1 MLNKT
6 NTKKKILQSYTKRI
20 SNIILFLIVTVPI
33 VFCAFT
39 ILVPEFTTYAAPTS
53 GGSST
58 ISLSVTDPVVNFHF
72 TSSENSSSAFKQA
85 TTSISYSSGNQT
97 GVSIYASSIDENT
110 SLKHSQSSISEEIAS
125 ISLPQ
130 SGVISSPKTWGYR
143 THTGPAGSWNA
154 IPKASAPTLIT
165 NSSSAGTGNVSI
177 DFGIKSSPDLPP
189 GAYSKKLIFTAITNY
204 VPTTAV
210 FLPGPQFNDIFKN
223 TGYIF
228 NQAEYFKKADSLP
241 ASTPWWS
248 ASIPSSQ
255 RQIYLWISNDSK
267 TIYWWSDA
275 DIVYMNE
282 DASSMFRNIN
292 RGAVNMKEID
302 ISGINTSRVK
312 NMAKMFQADYN
323 IYEKII
329 LGDIDTSNVENMSEM
344 FASYG
349 NYFPGR
355 EVEPLDLSRFNT
367 SKVKDMRN
375 MFAGTHSPVIDLT
388 HLDTSNFENMRG
400 MFSENYNVKKI
411 NLAGLNVKKVHTV
424 TNMFNNSI
432 YNQTALKEIDMS
444 GWQLDLVTDLS
455 ALFASLVKLES
466 INLSNFSAKNAI
478 NMVRMFHN
486 CSSLKELN
494 LSTFAIEKVVYMDAA
509 FRDLDSLER
518 INLSGLNTSSV
529 KSMSQMFMNDRTAN
543 LVNLDL
549 SSFDTSNVTNM
560 YGMFWGQ
567 IKLQNL
573 NLSSFNTQRVQNM
586 SYMFY
591 KAMQSPVNGVLDIST
606 FSTEQLTNY
615 DDMFD
620 YSKVR
625 TIYVSNRFIITPYPP
640 YQNPFAET
648 TNLVGGNGT
657 TWTSQITFPLI
668 HYSSR
673 YAHIDAP
680 GNPGYFTQKP

>member
-6 NTKKKILQSYTKRI
+6 NTKKKILQSYTKRV
-20 SNIILFLIVTVPI
+20 SNIILFLIITVPI

-39 ILVPEFTTYAAPTS
+39 IIVPELTTYATPTS
-53 GGSST
+53 GGSSN
-58 ISLSVTDPVVNFHF
+58 ISISVANPVVNFNF
-72 TSSENSSSAFKQA
+72 TPTENNSSVFKQA

-97 GVSIYASSIDENT
+97 GISIYASSIDENT
-110 SLKHSQSSISEEIAS
+110 SLKHFQSSVSEEIVS

-143 THTGPAGSWNA
+143 TYNGPAGSWNA
-154 IPKASAPTLIT
+154 IPKASTPALIT
-165 NSSSAGTGNVSI
+165 NSSSAGSGNVSI

-189 GAYSKKLIFTAITNY
+189 GTYSKKLIFTAIANR

-210 FLPGPQFNDIFKN
+210 FLPGPQFYQIFKN
-223 TGYIF
+223 PSYLF
-228 NQAEYFKKADSLP
+228 NQVEYFKKADSLP

-248 ASIPSSQ
+248 ASIPTSE
-255 RQIYLWISNDSK
+255 RQIYVWLSNDSK

-282 DASSMFRNIN
+282 DASEMFRDIN
-292 RGAVNMKEID
+292 GGAKKMKEID

-312 NMAKMFQADYN
+312 NMSKMFQADYN

-329 LGDIDTSNVENMSEM
+329 LGDIDTSNVENMSGM

-349 NYFPGR
+349 NYSIGQ
-355 EVEPLDLSRFNT
+355 EVETLNLSRFNT
-367 SKVKDMRN
+367 SKVKN
-375 MFAGTHSPVIDLT
+375 MSGMFMGTHSPVIDLT
-388 HLDTSNFENMRG
+388 HFDTSNVEDMSH
-400 MFSENYNVKKI
+400 MFRNNHTLKRV
-411 NLAGLNVKKVHTV
+411 NLAGLNVKKVRNV
-424 TNMFNNSI
+424 TNMFTSSSI
-432 YNQTALKEIDMS
+432 SETALKEINMS
-444 GWQLDLVTDLS
+444 GWQLDQVTDLGG
-455 ALFASLVKLES
+455 LFESLVKLES
-466 INLSNFSAKNAI
+466 INLSNFSAKNALSMR
-478 NMVRMFHN
+478 NTFFN
-486 CSSLKELN
+486 STSLKELD
-494 LSTFAIEKVVYMDAA
+494 LSTFTIEKVKNMEGT
-509 FRDLDSLER
+509 FRNLDSLER
-518 INLSGLNTSSV
+518 INLSGFNTSSV
-529 KSMSQMFMNDRTAN
+529 TSMFQMFMNDRTAN

-549 SSFDTSNVTNM
+549 SSFDTSNVTDM
-560 YGMFWGQ
+560 SYMFSGQ

-573 NLSSFNTQRVQNM
+573 NLSSFNTQRVQTMQN
-586 SYMFY
+586 MFY

-606 FSTEQLTNY
+606 FSTEQLTNCEG
-615 DDMFD
+615 MFD

-625 TIYVSNRFIITPYPP
+625 TIFVSNRFIITPYPVK
-640 YQNPFAET
+640 NLFAET

-657 TWTSQITFPLI
+657 TWTSQITFPYI

>member
-6 NTKKKILQSYTKRI
+6 NTKKKILQSYTKRV
-20 SNIILFLIVTVPI
+20 SNIILFLIITVPI

-39 ILVPEFTTYAAPTS
+39 IIVPELTTYATPTS
-53 GGSST
+53 GGSSN
-58 ISLSVTDPVVNFHF
+58 ISISVANPVVNFNF

-97 GVSIYASSIDENT
+97 GISIYASSIDENT
-110 SLKHSQSSISEEIAS
+110 SLKHFQSSVSEEIAS

-143 THTGPAGSWNA
+143 TYNGSAGSWNA
-154 IPKASAPTLIT
+154 IPKASAPALIT
-165 NSSSAGTGNVSI
+165 NSSSAGSGNVSI

-189 GAYSKKLIFTAITNY
+189 GTYSKKLIFTAIANR

-210 FLPGPQFNDIFKN
+210 FLPGPQFYQIFKN
-223 TGYIF
+223 PSYLF
-228 NQAEYFKKADSLP
+228 NQVEYFKKADSLP

-248 ASIPSSQ
+248 ASIPTSE
-255 RQIYLWISNDSK
+255 RQIYVWLSNDSK

-282 DASSMFRNIN
+282 DASDMFRDIN
-292 RGAVNMKEID
+292 GGAKKMKEID

-312 NMAKMFQADYN
+312 NMSKMFQADYN

-329 LGDIDTSNVENMSEM
+329 LGDIDTSNVENMSGM

-349 NYFPGR
+349 NYSIGQ
-355 EVEPLDLSRFNT
+355 EVETLNLSRFNT
-367 SKVKDMRN
+367 SKVKN
-375 MFAGTHSPVIDLT
+375 MSGMFMGTHSPVIDLT
-388 HLDTSNFENMRG
+388 HFDTSNVEDMSH
-400 MFSENYNVKKI
+400 MFRNNHTLKRV
-411 NLAGLNVKKVHTV
+411 NLAGLNVKKVRNV
-424 TNMFNNSI
+424 TNMFTSSSI
-432 YNQTALKEIDMS
+432 SETALKEINMS
-444 GWQLDLVTDLS
+444 GWQLDQVTDLGG
-455 ALFASLVKLES
+455 LFESLVKLES
-466 INLSNFSAKNAI
+466 INLSNFSAKNALSMR
-478 NMVRMFHN
+478 NTFFN
-486 CSSLKELN
+486 STSLKELD
-494 LSTFAIEKVVYMDAA
+494 LSTFTIEKVKNMEGT
-509 FRDLDSLER
+509 FRNLDSLER
-518 INLSGLNTSSV
+518 INLSGFNTSSV
-529 KSMSQMFMNDRTAN
+529 TSMFQMFMNDRTAN

-549 SSFDTSNVTNM
+549 SSFDTSNVTDM
-560 YGMFWGQ
+560 SYMFSGQ

-573 NLSSFNTQRVQNM
+573 NLSSFNTQRVQTMQN
-586 SYMFY
+586 MFY

-606 FSTEQLTNY
+606 FSTEQLTNCEG
-615 DDMFD
+615 MFD

-625 TIYVSNRFIITPYPP
+625 TIFVSNRFIITPYPVK
-640 YQNPFAET
+640 NLFAET

-657 TWTSQITFPLI
+657 TWTSQITFPYI

>member
-1 MLNKT
+1 M
-6 NTKKKILQSYTKRI
+6 
-20 SNIILFLIVTVPI
+20 PI

-39 ILVPEFTTYAAPTS
+39 IIVPELTTYATPTS

-97 GVSIYASSIDENT
+97 GISIYASSIDENT
-110 SLKHSQSSISEEIAS
+110 SLKHFQSSVSEEIAS

-143 THTGPAGSWNA
+143 TYNGPAGSWNA
-154 IPKASAPTLIT
+154 IPKASTPALIT
-165 NSSSAGTGNVSI
+165 NSSSAGSGNVSI

-189 GAYSKKLIFTAITNY
+189 GTYSKKLIFTAIANR

-210 FLPGPQFNDIFKN
+210 FLPGPQFYQIFKN
-223 TGYIF
+223 PSYLF
-228 NQAEYFKKADSLP
+228 NQVEYFKKADSLP

-248 ASIPSSQ
+248 ASIPTSE
-255 RQIYLWISNDSK
+255 RQIYVWLSNDSK

-282 DASSMFRNIN
+282 DASDMFRDIN
-292 RGAVNMKEID
+292 GGAKKMKEID

-312 NMAKMFQADYN
+312 NMSKMFQADYN

-329 LGDIDTSNVENMSEM
+329 LGDIDTSNVENMSGM

-349 NYFPGR
+349 NYSIGQ
-355 EVEPLDLSRFNT
+355 EVETLNLSRFNT
-367 SKVKDMRN
+367 SKVKN
-375 MFAGTHSPVIDLT
+375 MSGMFMGTHSPVIDLT
-388 HLDTSNFENMRG
+388 HFDTSNVEDMSH
-400 MFSENYNVKKI
+400 MFRNNHTLKRV
-411 NLAGLNVKKVHTV
+411 NLAGLNVKKVRNV
-424 TNMFNNSI
+424 TNMFTSSSI
-432 YNQTALKEIDMS
+432 SETALKEINMS
-444 GWQLDLVTDLS
+444 GWQLDQVTDLGG
-455 ALFASLVKLES
+455 LFESLVKLES
-466 INLSNFSAKNAI
+466 INLSNFSAKNALSMR
-478 NMVRMFHN
+478 NTFFN
-486 CSSLKELN
+486 STSLKELD
-494 LSTFAIEKVVYMDAA
+494 LSTFTIEKVKNMEGT
-509 FRDLDSLER
+509 FRNLDSLER
-518 INLSGLNTSSV
+518 INLSGFNTSSV
-529 KSMSQMFMNDRTAN
+529 TSMFQMFMNDRTAN

-549 SSFDTSNVTNM
+549 SSFDTSNVTDM
-560 YGMFWGQ
+560 SYMFSGQ

-573 NLSSFNTQRVQNM
+573 NLSSFNTQRVQTMQN
-586 SYMFY
+586 MFY

-606 FSTEQLTNY
+606 FSTEQLTNCEG
-615 DDMFD
+615 MFD

-625 TIYVSNRFIITPYPP
+625 TIFVSNRFIITPYPVK
-640 YQNPFAET
+640 NLFAET

-657 TWTSQITFPLI
+657 TWTSQITFPYI

>member
-6 NTKKKILQSYTKRI
+6 NIKKKIPQSYTKRI
-20 SNIILFLIVTVPI
+20 SNIILFLIITVPI

-39 ILVPEFTTYAAPTS
+39 IIVPELTTYATPTS

-72 TSSENSSSAFKQA
+72 TSSENSSSVFKQA

-143 THTGPAGSWNA
+143 TYNGPAGSWNA
-154 IPKASAPTLIT
+154 IPKASTPALIT
-165 NSSSAGTGNVSI
+165 NSSSAGSGNVSI
-177 DFGIKSSPDLPP
+177 DFGIKSSPDLLP
-189 GAYSKKLIFTAITNY
+189 GTYSKKLIFTAIANR

-210 FLPGPQFNDIFKN
+210 FLPGPQFYQIFKN
-223 TGYIF
+223 PSYLF
-228 NQAEYFKKADSLP
+228 NQVEYFKKADSLP

-248 ASIPSSQ
+248 ASIPTSE
-255 RQIYLWISNDSK
+255 RQIYVWLSNDSK

-282 DASSMFRNIN
+282 DASEMFRDIN
-292 RGAVNMKEID
+292 GGAKKMKEID

-312 NMAKMFQADYN
+312 NMSKMFQADYN

-329 LGDIDTSNVENMSEM
+329 LGDIDTSNVENMSGM

-349 NYFPGR
+349 NYSIGQ
-355 EVEPLDLSRFNT
+355 EVETLNLSRFNT
-367 SKVKDMRN
+367 SKVKN
-375 MFAGTHSPVIDLT
+375 MSGMFMGTHSPVIDLT
-388 HLDTSNFENMRG
+388 HFDTSNVEDMSH
-400 MFSENYNVKKI
+400 MFRNNHTLKRV
-411 NLAGLNVKKVHTV
+411 NLAGLNVKKVRNV
-424 TNMFNNSI
+424 TNMFTSSSI
-432 YNQTALKEIDMS
+432 SETALKEINMS
-444 GWQLDLVTDLS
+444 GWQLDQVTDLGG
-455 ALFASLVKLES
+455 LFESLVKLES
-466 INLSNFSAKNAI
+466 INLSNFSAKNALSMR
-478 NMVRMFHN
+478 NTFFN
-486 CSSLKELN
+486 STSLKELD
-494 LSTFAIEKVVYMDAA
+494 LSTFTIEKVKNMEGT
-509 FRDLDSLER
+509 FRNLDSLER
-518 INLSGLNTSSV
+518 INLSGFNTSSV
-529 KSMSQMFMNDRTAN
+529 TSMFQMFMNDRTAN

-549 SSFDTSNVTNM
+549 SSFDTSNVTDM
-560 YGMFWGQ
+560 SYMFSGQ

-573 NLSSFNTQRVQNM
+573 NLSSFNTQRVQTMQN
-586 SYMFY
+586 MFY

-606 FSTEQLTNY
+606 FSTEQLTNCEG
-615 DDMFD
+615 MFD

-625 TIYVSNRFIITPYPP
+625 TIFVSNRFIITPYPVK
-640 YQNPFAET
+640 NLFAET

-657 TWTSQITFPLI
+657 TWTSQITFPYI

>member
-20 SNIILFLIVTVPI
+20 SNIILFLIITVPI

-39 ILVPEFTTYAAPTS
+39 IIVPELTTYATPTS

-97 GVSIYASSIDENT
+97 GISIYASSIDENT
-110 SLKHSQSSISEEIAS
+110 SLKHFQSSVSEEIAS

-143 THTGPAGSWNA
+143 TYNGPAGSWNA
-154 IPKASAPTLIT
+154 IPKASTPALIT
-165 NSSSAGTGNVSI
+165 NSSSAGSGNVSI

-189 GAYSKKLIFTAITNY
+189 GTYSKKLIFTAIANR

-210 FLPGPQFNDIFKN
+210 FLPGPQFYQIFKN
-223 TGYIF
+223 PSYLF
-228 NQAEYFKKADSLP
+228 NQVEYFKKADSLP

-248 ASIPSSQ
+248 ASIPTSE
-255 RQIYLWISNDSK
+255 RQIYVWLSNDSK

-282 DASSMFRNIN
+282 DASDMFRDIN
-292 RGAVNMKEID
+292 GGAKKMKEID

-312 NMAKMFQADYN
+312 NMSKMFQADYN

-329 LGDIDTSNVENMSEM
+329 LGDIDTSNVENMSGM

-349 NYFPGR
+349 NYSIGQ
-355 EVEPLDLSRFNT
+355 EVETLNLSRFNT
-367 SKVKDMRN
+367 SKVKN
-375 MFAGTHSPVIDLT
+375 MSGMFMGTHSPVIDLT
-388 HLDTSNFENMRG
+388 HFDTSNVEDMSH
-400 MFSENYNVKKI
+400 MFRNNHTLKRV
-411 NLAGLNVKKVHTV
+411 NLAGLNVKKVRNV
-424 TNMFNNSI
+424 TNMFTSSSI
-432 YNQTALKEIDMS
+432 SETALKEINMS
-444 GWQLDLVTDLS
+444 GWQLDQVTDLGG
-455 ALFASLVKLES
+455 LFESLVKLES
-466 INLSNFSAKNAI
+466 INLSNFSAKNALSMR
-478 NMVRMFHN
+478 NTFFN
-486 CSSLKELN
+486 STSLKELD
-494 LSTFAIEKVVYMDAA
+494 LSTFTIEKVKNMEGT
-509 FRDLDSLER
+509 FRNLDSLER
-518 INLSGLNTSSV
+518 INLSGFNTSSV
-529 KSMSQMFMNDRTAN
+529 TSMFQMFMNDRTAN

-549 SSFDTSNVTNM
+549 SSFDTSNVTDM
-560 YGMFWGQ
+560 SYMFSGQ

-573 NLSSFNTQRVQNM
+573 NLSSFNTQRVQTMQN
-586 SYMFY
+586 MFY

-606 FSTEQLTNY
+606 FSTEQLTNCEG
-615 DDMFD
+615 MFD

-625 TIYVSNRFIITPYPP
+625 TIFVSNRFIITPYPP
-640 YQNPFAET
+640 YQNLFAET

-657 TWTSQITFPLI
+657 TWTSQITFPYI

>member
-6 NTKKKILQSYTKRI
+6 NTKKKILQSYTKRV
-20 SNIILFLIVTVPI
+20 SNIILFLIITVPI

-39 ILVPEFTTYAAPTS
+39 IIVPELTTYATPTS

-97 GVSIYASSIDENT
+97 GISIYASSIDENT
-110 SLKHSQSSISEEIAS
+110 SLKHFQSSVSEEIAS

-143 THTGPAGSWNA
+143 TYNGPAGSWNA
-154 IPKASAPTLIT
+154 IPKASTPALIT
-165 NSSSAGTGNVSI
+165 NSSSAGSGNVSI

-189 GAYSKKLIFTAITNY
+189 GTYSKKLIFTAIANR

-210 FLPGPQFNDIFKN
+210 FLPGPQFYQIFKN
-223 TGYIF
+223 PSYLF
-228 NQAEYFKKADSLP
+228 NQVEYFKKADSLP

-248 ASIPSSQ
+248 ASIPTSE
-255 RQIYLWISNDSK
+255 RQIYVWLSNDSK

-282 DASSMFRNIN
+282 DASEMFRDIN
-292 RGAVNMKEID
+292 GGAKKMKEID

-312 NMAKMFQADYN
+312 NMSKMFQADYN

-329 LGDIDTSNVENMSEM
+329 LGDIDTSNVENMSGM

-349 NYFPGR
+349 NYSIGQ
-355 EVEPLDLSRFNT
+355 EVETLNLSRFNT
-367 SKVKDMRN
+367 SKVKN
-375 MFAGTHSPVIDLT
+375 MSGMFMGTHSPVIDLT
-388 HLDTSNFENMRG
+388 HFDTSNVEDMSH
-400 MFSENYNVKKI
+400 MFRNNHTLKRV
-411 NLAGLNVKKVHTV
+411 NLAGLNVKKVRNV
-424 TNMFNNSI
+424 TNMFTSSSI
-432 YNQTALKEIDMS
+432 SETALKEINMS
-444 GWQLDLVTDLS
+444 GWQLDQVTDLGG
-455 ALFASLVKLES
+455 LFESLVKLES
-466 INLSNFSAKNAI
+466 INLSNFSAKNALSMR
-478 NMVRMFHN
+478 NTFFN
-486 CSSLKELN
+486 STSLKELD
-494 LSTFAIEKVVYMDAA
+494 LSTFTIEKVKNMEGT
-509 FRDLDSLER
+509 FRNLDSLER
-518 INLSGLNTSSV
+518 INLSGFNTSSV
-529 KSMSQMFMNDRTAN
+529 TSMFQMFMNDRTAN

-549 SSFDTSNVTNM
+549 SSFDTSNVTDM
-560 YGMFWGQ
+560 SSMFWGQ

-573 NLSSFNTQRVQNM
+573 NLSSFNTQRVQTMQN
-586 SYMFY
+586 MFY

-606 FSTEQLTNY
+606 FSTEQLNNC
-615 DDMFD
+615 DGMFD

-625 TIYVSNRFIITPYPP
+625 TIYVSNRFIITPYPVK
-640 YQNPFAET
+640 NLFAET

-657 TWTSQITFPLI
+657 TWTSQITFPYI

>member
-20 SNIILFLIVTVPI
+20 SNIILFLIITVPI

-39 ILVPEFTTYAAPTS
+39 IIVPELTTYATPTS

-97 GVSIYASSIDENT
+97 GISIYASSIDENT
-110 SLKHSQSSISEEIAS
+110 SLKHFQSSVSEEIAS

-143 THTGPAGSWNA
+143 TYNGPAGSWNA
-154 IPKASAPTLIT
+154 IPKASTPALIT
-165 NSSSAGTGNVSI
+165 NSSSAGSGNVSI

-189 GAYSKKLIFTAITNY
+189 GTYSKKLIFTAIANR

-210 FLPGPQFNDIFKN
+210 FLPGPQFYQIFKN
-223 TGYIF
+223 PSYLF
-228 NQAEYFKKADSLP
+228 NQVEYFKKADSLP

-248 ASIPSSQ
+248 ASIPTSE
-255 RQIYLWISNDSK
+255 RQIYVWLSNDSK

-282 DASSMFRNIN
+282 DASDMFRDIN
-292 RGAVNMKEID
+292 GGAKKMKEID

-312 NMAKMFQADYN
+312 NMSKMFQADYN

-329 LGDIDTSNVENMSEM
+329 LGDIDTSNVENMSGM

-349 NYFPGR
+349 NYSIGQ
-355 EVEPLDLSRFNT
+355 EVETLNLSRFNT
-367 SKVKDMRN
+367 SKVKN
-375 MFAGTHSPVIDLT
+375 MSGMFMGTHSPVIDLT
-388 HLDTSNFENMRG
+388 HFDTSNVEDMSH
-400 MFSENYNVKKI
+400 MFRNNHTLKRV
-411 NLAGLNVKKVHTV
+411 NLAGLNVKKVRNV
-424 TNMFNNSI
+424 TNMFTSSSI
-432 YNQTALKEIDMS
+432 SETALKEINMS
-444 GWQLDLVTDLS
+444 GWQLDQVTDLGG
-455 ALFASLVKLES
+455 LFESLVKLES
-466 INLSNFSAKNAI
+466 INLSNFSAKNALSMR
-478 NMVRMFHN
+478 NTFFN
-486 CSSLKELN
+486 STSLKELD
-494 LSTFAIEKVVYMDAA
+494 LSTFTIEKVKNMEGT
-509 FRDLDSLER
+509 FRNLDSLER
-518 INLSGLNTSSV
+518 INLSGFNTSSV
-529 KSMSQMFMNDRTAN
+529 TSMFQMFMNDRTAN

-549 SSFDTSNVTNM
+549 SSFDTSNVTDM
-560 YGMFWGQ
+560 SSMFWGQ

-573 NLSSFNTQRVQNM
+573 NLSSFNTQRVQTMQN
-586 SYMFY
+586 MFY

-606 FSTEQLTNY
+606 FSTEQLNNCEG
-615 DDMFD
+615 MFD

-625 TIYVSNRFIITPYPP
+625 TIYVSNRFIITPYPVK
-640 YQNPFAET
+640 NLFAET

-657 TWTSQITFPLI
+657 TWTSQITFPYI

>member
-20 SNIILFLIVTVPI
+20 SNIILFLIITVPI

-39 ILVPEFTTYAAPTS
+39 IIVPELTTYATPTS

-97 GVSIYASSIDENT
+97 GISIYASSIDENT
-110 SLKHSQSSISEEIAS
+110 SLKHFQSSVSEEIAS

-143 THTGPAGSWNA
+143 TYNGPAGSWNA
-154 IPKASAPTLIT
+154 IPKASTPALIT
-165 NSSSAGTGNVSI
+165 NSSSAGSGNVSI
-177 DFGIKSSPDLPP
+177 DFGIKSSPNLPP
-189 GAYSKKLIFTAITNY
+189 GTYSKKLIFTAIANR

-210 FLPGPQFNDIFKN
+210 FLPGPQFYQIFKN
-223 TGYIF
+223 PSYLF
-228 NQAEYFKKADSLP
+228 NQVEYFKKADSLP

-248 ASIPSSQ
+248 ASIPTSE
-255 RQIYLWISNDSK
+255 RQIYVWLSNDSK

-282 DASSMFRNIN
+282 DASEMFRDIN
-292 RGAVNMKEID
+292 GGAKKMKEID

-312 NMAKMFQADYN
+312 NMSKMFQADYN

-329 LGDIDTSNVENMSEM
+329 LGDIDTSNVENMSGM

-349 NYFPGR
+349 NYSIGQ
-355 EVEPLDLSRFNT
+355 EVETLNLSRFNT
-367 SKVKDMRN
+367 SKVKN
-375 MFAGTHSPVIDLT
+375 MSGMFMGTHSPVIDLT
-388 HLDTSNFENMRG
+388 HFDTSNVEDMSH
-400 MFSENYNVKKI
+400 MFRNNHTLKRV
-411 NLAGLNVKKVHTV
+411 NLAGLNVKKVRNV
-424 TNMFNNSI
+424 TNMFTSSSI
-432 YNQTALKEIDMS
+432 SETALKEINMS
-444 GWQLDLVTDLS
+444 GWQLDQVTDLGG
-455 ALFASLVKLES
+455 LFESLVKLES
-466 INLSNFSAKNAI
+466 INLSNFSAKNALSMR
-478 NMVRMFHN
+478 NTFFN
-486 CSSLKELN
+486 STSLKELD
-494 LSTFAIEKVVYMDAA
+494 LSTFTIEKVKNMEGT
-509 FRDLDSLER
+509 FRNLDSLER
-518 INLSGLNTSSV
+518 INLSGFNTSSV
-529 KSMSQMFMNDRTAN
+529 TSMFQMFMNDRTAN

-549 SSFDTSNVTNM
+549 SSFDTSNVTDM
-560 YGMFWGQ
+560 SSMFWGQ

-573 NLSSFNTQRVQNM
+573 NLSSFNTQRVQTMQN
-586 SYMFY
+586 MFY

-606 FSTEQLTNY
+606 FSTEQLNNCEG
-615 DDMFD
+615 MFD

-625 TIYVSNRFIITPYPP
+625 TIYVSNRFIITPYPVK
-640 YQNPFAET
+640 NLFAET

-657 TWTSQITFPLI
+657 TWTSQITFPYI

>member
-20 SNIILFLIVTVPI
+20 SNIILFLIITVPI

-39 ILVPEFTTYAAPTS
+39 IIVPELTTYATPTS

-97 GVSIYASSIDENT
+97 GISIYASSIDENT
-110 SLKHSQSSISEEIAS
+110 SLKHFQSSVSEEIAS

-143 THTGPAGSWNA
+143 TYNGPAGSWNA
-154 IPKASAPTLIT
+154 IPKASTPALIT
-165 NSSSAGTGNVSI
+165 NSSSAGSGNVSI

-189 GAYSKKLIFTAITNY
+189 GTYSKKLIFTAIANR

-210 FLPGPQFNDIFKN
+210 FLPGPQFYQIFKN
-223 TGYIF
+223 PSYLF
-228 NQAEYFKKADSLP
+228 NQVEYFKKADSLP

-248 ASIPSSQ
+248 ASIPTSE
-255 RQIYLWISNDSK
+255 RQIYVWLSNDSK

-282 DASSMFRNIN
+282 DASDMFRDIN
-292 RGAVNMKEID
+292 GGAKKMKEID

-312 NMAKMFQADYN
+312 NMSKMFQADYN

-329 LGDIDTSNVENMSEM
+329 LGDIDTSNVENMSGM

-349 NYFPGR
+349 NYSIGQ
-355 EVEPLDLSRFNT
+355 EVETLNLSRFNT
-367 SKVKDMRN
+367 SKVKN
-375 MFAGTHSPVIDLT
+375 MSGMFMGTHSPVIDLT
-388 HLDTSNFENMRG
+388 HFDTSNVEDMSH
-400 MFSENYNVKKI
+400 MFRNNHTLKRV
-411 NLAGLNVKKVHTV
+411 NLAGLNVKKVRNV
-424 TNMFNNSI
+424 TNMFTSSSI
-432 YNQTALKEIDMS
+432 SETALKEINMS
-444 GWQLDLVTDLS
+444 GWQLDQVTDLGG
-455 ALFASLVKLES
+455 LFESLVKLES
-466 INLSNFSAKNAI
+466 INLSNFSAKNALSMR
-478 NMVRMFHN
+478 NTFFN
-486 CSSLKELN
+486 STSFKELD
-494 LSTFAIEKVVYMDAA
+494 LSTFTIEKVKNMEGT
-509 FRDLDSLER
+509 FRNLDSLER
-518 INLSGLNTSSV
+518 INLSGFNTSSV
-529 KSMSQMFMNDRTAN
+529 TSMFQMFMNDRTAN

-549 SSFDTSNVTNM
+549 SSFDTSNVTDM
-560 YGMFWGQ
+560 SYMFSGQ

-573 NLSSFNTQRVQNM
+573 NLSSFNTQRVQTMQN
-586 SYMFY
+586 MFY

-606 FSTEQLTNY
+606 FSTEQLTNCEG
-615 DDMFD
+615 MFD

-625 TIYVSNRFIITPYPP
+625 TIYVSNRFIITPYPVK
-640 YQNPFAET
+640 NLFAET

-657 TWTSQITFPLI
+657 TWTSQITFPYI

>member
-6 NTKKKILQSYTKRI
+6 NINNKILQSYTKRI
-20 SNIILFLIVTVPI
+20 SNIILFLIITVPI

-39 ILVPEFTTYAAPTS
+39 IIVPELTTYATPTS

-58 ISLSVTDPVVNFHF
+58 ISISVANPVVNFNF
-72 TSSENSSSAFKQA
+72 TPTENSSSAFKQA

-97 GVSIYASSIDENT
+97 GISIYASSIDENT
-110 SLKHSQSSISEEIAS
+110 SLKHFQSSVSEEIAS

-143 THTGPAGSWNA
+143 TYNGPAGSWNA
-154 IPKASAPTLIT
+154 IPKASTPALIT
-165 NSSSAGTGNVSI
+165 NSSSAGSGNVSI

-189 GAYSKKLIFTAITNY
+189 GTYSKKLIFTAIANR

-210 FLPGPQFNDIFKN
+210 FLPGPQFYQIFKN
-223 TGYIF
+223 PSYLF
-228 NQAEYFKKADSLP
+228 NQVEYFKKADSLP

-248 ASIPSSQ
+248 ASIPTSE
-255 RQIYLWISNDSK
+255 RQIYVWLSNDSK

-282 DASSMFRNIN
+282 DASEMFRDIN
-292 RGAVNMKEID
+292 GGAKKIKEID

-312 NMAKMFQADYN
+312 NMSKMFQADYN

-329 LGDIDTSNVENMSEM
+329 LGDIDTSNVENMSGM

-349 NYFPGR
+349 NYSIGQ
-355 EVEPLDLSRFNT
+355 EVETLNLSRFNT
-367 SKVKDMRN
+367 SKVKN
-375 MFAGTHSPVIDLT
+375 MSGMFMGTHSPVIDLT
-388 HLDTSNFENMRG
+388 HFDTSNVEDMSH
-400 MFSENYNVKKI
+400 MFRNNHTLKRV
-411 NLAGLNVKKVHTV
+411 NLAGLNVKKVRNV
-424 TNMFNNSI
+424 TNMFTSSSI
-432 YNQTALKEIDMS
+432 SETALKEINMS
-444 GWQLDLVTDLS
+444 GWQLDQVTDLGG
-455 ALFASLVKLES
+455 LFESLVKLES
-466 INLSNFSAKNAI
+466 INLSNFSAKNALSMR
-478 NMVRMFHN
+478 NTFFN
-486 CSSLKELN
+486 STSLKELD
-494 LSTFAIEKVVYMDAA
+494 LSTFTIEKVKNMEGT
-509 FRDLDSLER
+509 FRNLDSLER
-518 INLSGLNTSSV
+518 INLSGFNTSSV
-529 KSMSQMFMNDRTAN
+529 TSMFQMFMNDRTAN

-549 SSFDTSNVTNM
+549 SSFDTSNVTDM
-560 YGMFWGQ
+560 SYMFSGQ

-573 NLSSFNTQRVQNM
+573 NLSSFNTQHVQTMQN
-586 SYMFY
+586 MFY

-606 FSTEQLTNY
+606 FSTEQLNNCEG
-615 DDMFD
+615 MFD

-625 TIYVSNRFIITPYPP
+625 TIYVSNRFIITPYPVK
-640 YQNPFAET
+640 NLFAET

>member
-20 SNIILFLIVTVPI
+20 SNIILFLIITVPI

-39 ILVPEFTTYAAPTS
+39 IIVPELTTYATPTS

-97 GVSIYASSIDENT
+97 GISIYASSIDENT
-110 SLKHSQSSISEEIAS
+110 SLKHFQSSVSEEIAS

-143 THTGPAGSWNA
+143 TYNGPAGSWNA
-154 IPKASAPTLIT
+154 IPKASTPALIT
-165 NSSSAGTGNVSI
+165 NSSSAGSGNVSI
-177 DFGIKSSPDLPP
+177 DFGIKSSPNLPP
-189 GAYSKKLIFTAITNY
+189 GTYSKKLIFTAIANR

-210 FLPGPQFNDIFKN
+210 FLPGPQFYQIFKN
-223 TGYIF
+223 PSYLF
-228 NQAEYFKKADSLP
+228 NQVEYFKKADSLP

-248 ASIPSSQ
+248 ASIPTSE
-255 RQIYLWISNDSK
+255 RQIYVWLSNDSK

-282 DASSMFRNIN
+282 DASEMFRDIN
-292 RGAVNMKEID
+292 GGAKKMKEID

-312 NMAKMFQADYN
+312 NMSKMFQADYN

-329 LGDIDTSNVENMSEM
+329 LGDIDTSNVENMSGM

-349 NYFPGR
+349 NYSIGQ
-355 EVEPLDLSRFNT
+355 EVETLNLSRFNT
-367 SKVKDMRN
+367 SKVKN
-375 MFAGTHSPVIDLT
+375 MSGMFMGTHSPVIDLT
-388 HLDTSNFENMRG
+388 HFDTSNVEDMSH
-400 MFSENYNVKKI
+400 MFRNNHTLKRV
-411 NLAGLNVKKVHTV
+411 NLAGLNVKKVRNV
-424 TNMFNNSI
+424 TNMFTSSSI
-432 YNQTALKEIDMS
+432 SETALKEINMS
-444 GWQLDLVTDLS
+444 GWQLDQVTDLGG
-455 ALFASLVKLES
+455 LFESLVKLES
-466 INLSNFSAKNAI
+466 INLSNFSAKNALSMR
-478 NMVRMFHN
+478 NTFFN
-486 CSSLKELN
+486 STSLKELD
-494 LSTFAIEKVVYMDAA
+494 LSTFTIEKVKNMEGT
-509 FRDLDSLER
+509 FRNLDSLER
-518 INLSGLNTSSV
+518 INLSGFNTSSV
-529 KSMSQMFMNDRTAN
+529 TSMFQMFMNDRTAN

-549 SSFDTSNVTNM
+549 SSFDTSNVTDM
-560 YGMFWGQ
+560 SYMFSGQ

-573 NLSSFNTQRVQNM
+573 NLSSFNTQRVQTMQN
-586 SYMFY
+586 MFY

-606 FSTEQLTNY
+606 FSTEQLTNCEG
-615 DDMFD
+615 MFD

-625 TIYVSNRFIITPYPP
+625 TIFVSNRFIITPYPVK
-640 YQNPFAET
+640 NLFAET

-657 TWTSQITFPLI
+657 TWTSQITFPYI

>member
-20 SNIILFLIVTVPI
+20 SNIILFLIITVPI

-39 ILVPEFTTYAAPTS
+39 IIVPELTTYATPTS

-97 GVSIYASSIDENT
+97 GISIYASSIDENT
-110 SLKHSQSSISEEIAS
+110 SLKHFQSSVSEEIAS

-143 THTGPAGSWNA
+143 TYNGPAGSWNA
-154 IPKASAPTLIT
+154 IPKASTPALIT
-165 NSSSAGTGNVSI
+165 NSSSAGSGNVSI

-189 GAYSKKLIFTAITNY
+189 GTYSKKLIFTAIANR

-223 TGYIF
+223 SGYLF
-228 NQAEYFKKADSLP
+228 NQAEYFKKADSFP
-241 ASTPWWS
+241 ASTRWWT
-248 ASIPSSQ
+248 ASMPSSQ
-255 RQIYLWISNDSK
+255 RQICLWLSNDSK

-329 LGDIDTSNVENMSEM
+329 LGDIDTSNVENMSGM
-344 FASYG
+344 FASG
-349 NYFPGR
+349 NFSPGQ

-367 SKVKDMRN
+367 SKVKDMSV
-375 MFAGTHSPVIDLT
+375 MFIGTHSPVIDLT
-388 HLDTSNFENMRG
+388 HFDTSNVENMSG
-400 MFSENYNVKKI
+400 MFGENYNVKKI
-411 NLAGLNVKKVHTV
+411 NLAGLNVKKVRTV
-424 TNMFNNSI
+424 TSMFYNNSSP
-432 YNQTALKEIDMS
+432 NQTTLKEINMS
-444 GWQLDLVTDLS
+444 GWQLDLVTDLGR
-455 ALFASLVKLES
+455 LFQSLIKLES

-478 NMVRMFHN
+478 SMSEIFHN

-494 LSTFAIEKVVYMDAA
+494 LSTFTIEKVVNMDDA
-509 FRDLDSLER
+509 FSDLDSLER
-518 INLSGLNTSSV
+518 IDLSGLNTSSV
-529 KSMSQMFMNDRTAN
+529 KSMHQMFRNQRTAN

-549 SSFDTSNVTNM
+549 SSFDTSNVTDM
-560 YGMFWGQ
+560 YAMFSGQ

-573 NLSSFNTQRVQNM
+573 NLSSFNTQRVQTMQN
-586 SYMFY
+586 MFY

-606 FSTEQLTNY
+606 FSTEQLNNCEG
-615 DDMFD
+615 MFD

-625 TIYVSNRFIITPYPP
+625 TIYVSNRFIITPYPVK
-640 YQNPFAET
+640 NLFAET

>member
-6 NTKKKILQSYTKRI
+6 NINNKILQSYTKRI
-20 SNIILFLIVTVPI
+20 SNIILFLIITVPI

-39 ILVPEFTTYAAPTS
+39 IIVPELTTYATPTS

-143 THTGPAGSWNA
+143 TYNGSAGSWNA
-154 IPKASAPTLIT
+154 IPKASAPALIT
-165 NSSSAGTGNVSI
+165 NSSSAGSGNVSI

-189 GAYSKKLIFTAITNY
+189 GAYSKKLIFTAITNH

-255 RQIYLWISNDSK
+255 RQIYLWISSDSK

-312 NMAKMFQADYN
+312 NMSQMFLAEYN

-329 LGDIDTSNVENMSEM
+329 LGNIDTSNVENMSDM

-349 NYFPGR
+349 NYSPGQ

-367 SKVKDMRN
+367 SKVKN
-375 MFAGTHSPVIDLT
+375 MSGMFFGTHSPVIDLT
-388 HLDTSNFENMRG
+388 NFDTSNVEYMSG
-400 MFSENYNVKKI
+400 MFGGNYNVKKI
-411 NLAGLNVKKVHTV
+411 NLAGLNVKKVRNV
-424 TNMFNNSI
+424 TNMFYNNSSP
-432 YNQTALKEIDMS
+432 NQTTLKEINMS
-444 GWQLDLVTDLS
+444 GWQLDSVTDLS
-455 ALFASLVKLES
+455 RLFQSLIKLES

-478 NMVRMFHN
+478 SMSSIFHN

-494 LSTFAIEKVVYMDAA
+494 LSTFAIEKVVNMDDA
-509 FRDLDSLER
+509 FSDLDSLER
-518 INLSGLNTSSV
+518 IDLSGLNTSSV
-529 KSMSQMFMNDRTAN
+529 KSMHQMFRNLRTAN

-549 SSFDTSNVTNM
+549 SSFDTSNVTDM
-560 YGMFWGQ
+560 SDMFWGQ

-573 NLSSFNTQRVQNM
+573 NLSSFNTQRVQTMQN
-586 SYMFY
+586 MFY
-591 KAMQSPVNGVLDIST
+591 KAMQSPVDGVLDIST
-606 FSTEQLTNY
+606 FSTEQLNNCEG
-615 DDMFD
+615 MFD

-625 TIYVSNRFIITPYPP
+625 TIYVSNRFIITPYPVK
-640 YQNPFAET
+640 NLFAET

-657 TWTSQITFPLI
+657 TWTSQITFPYI

>member
-6 NTKKKILQSYTKRI
+6 NINNKILQSYTKRI
-20 SNIILFLIVTVPI
+20 SNIILFLIITVPI

-39 ILVPEFTTYAAPTS
+39 IIVPELTTYATPTS

-97 GVSIYASSIDENT
+97 GISIYASSIDENT
-110 SLKHSQSSISEEIAS
+110 SLKHFQSSVSEEIAS

-143 THTGPAGSWNA
+143 TYNGPAGSWNA
-154 IPKASAPTLIT
+154 IPKASTPALIT
-165 NSSSAGTGNVSI
+165 NSSSAGSGNVSI

-189 GAYSKKLIFTAITNY
+189 GTYSKKLIFTAIANR

-210 FLPGPQFNDIFKN
+210 FLPGPQFYQIFKN
-223 TGYIF
+223 PSYLF
-228 NQAEYFKKADSLP
+228 NQVEYFKKADSLP

-248 ASIPSSQ
+248 ASIPTSE
-255 RQIYLWISNDSK
+255 RQIYVWLSNDSK

-282 DASSMFRNIN
+282 DASEMFRDIN
-292 RGAVNMKEID
+292 GGAKKMKEID

-312 NMAKMFQADYN
+312 NMSKMFQADYN

-329 LGDIDTSNVENMSEM
+329 LGDIDTSNVENMSGM

-349 NYFPGR
+349 NYSIGQ
-355 EVEPLDLSRFNT
+355 EVETLNLSRFNT
-367 SKVKDMRN
+367 SKVKN
-375 MFAGTHSPVIDLT
+375 MSGMFMGTHSPVIDLT
-388 HLDTSNFENMRG
+388 HFDTSNVEDMSH
-400 MFSENYNVKKI
+400 MFRNNHTLKRV
-411 NLAGLNVKKVHTV
+411 NLAGLNVKKVRNV
-424 TNMFNNSI
+424 TNMFTSSSI
-432 YNQTALKEIDMS
+432 SETALKEINMS
-444 GWQLDLVTDLS
+444 GWQLDQVTDLGG
-455 ALFASLVKLES
+455 LFESLVKLES
-466 INLSNFSAKNAI
+466 INLSNFSAKNALSMR
-478 NMVRMFHN
+478 NTFFN
-486 CSSLKELN
+486 STSLKELD
-494 LSTFAIEKVVYMDAA
+494 LSTFTIEKVKNMEGT
-509 FRDLDSLER
+509 FRNLDSLER
-518 INLSGLNTSSV
+518 INLSGFNTSSV
-529 KSMSQMFMNDRTAN
+529 TSMFQMFMNDRTAN

-549 SSFDTSNVTNM
+549 SSFDTSNVTDM
-560 YGMFWGQ
+560 SYMFSGQ

-573 NLSSFNTQRVQNM
+573 NLSSFNTQRVQTMQN
-586 SYMFY
+586 MFY

-606 FSTEQLTNY
+606 FSTEQLTNCEG
-615 DDMFD
+615 MFD

-625 TIYVSNRFIITPYPP
+625 TIFVSNRFIITPYPVK
-640 YQNPFAET
+640 NLFAET

-657 TWTSQITFPLI
+657 TWTSQITFPYI

>member
-6 NTKKKILQSYTKRI
+6 NIKKKIPQSYTKRI
-20 SNIILFLIVTVPI
+20 SNIILFLIITVPI

-39 ILVPEFTTYAAPTS
+39 IIVPELTTYATPTS

-72 TSSENSSSAFKQA
+72 TSSENSSSVFKQA

-143 THTGPAGSWNA
+143 TYNGPAGSWNA
-154 IPKASAPTLIT
+154 IPKASTPALIT
-165 NSSSAGTGNVSI
+165 NSSSAGSGNVSI

-189 GAYSKKLIFTAITNY
+189 GTYSKKLIFTAIANR

-210 FLPGPQFNDIFKN
+210 FLPGPQFYQIFKN
-223 TGYIF
+223 PSYLF
-228 NQAEYFKKADSLP
+228 NQVEYFKKADSLP

-248 ASIPSSQ
+248 ASIPTSE
-255 RQIYLWISNDSK
+255 RQIYVWLSNDSK

-282 DASSMFRNIN
+282 DASDMFRDIN
-292 RGAVNMKEID
+292 GGAKKMKEID

-312 NMAKMFQADYN
+312 NMSKMFQADYN

-329 LGDIDTSNVENMSEM
+329 LGDIDTSNVENMSGM

-349 NYFPGR
+349 NYSIGQ
-355 EVEPLDLSRFNT
+355 EVETLNLSRFNT
-367 SKVKDMRN
+367 SKVKN
-375 MFAGTHSPVIDLT
+375 MSGMFMGTHSPVIDLT
-388 HLDTSNFENMRG
+388 HFDTSNVEDMSH
-400 MFSENYNVKKI
+400 MFRNNHTLKRV
-411 NLAGLNVKKVHTV
+411 NLAGLNVKKVRNV
-424 TNMFNNSI
+424 TNMFTSSSI
-432 YNQTALKEIDMS
+432 SETALKEINMS
-444 GWQLDLVTDLS
+444 GWQLDQVTDLGG
-455 ALFASLVKLES
+455 LFESLVKLES
-466 INLSNFSAKNAI
+466 INLSNFSAKNALSMR
-478 NMVRMFHN
+478 NTFFN
-486 CSSLKELN
+486 STSLKELD
-494 LSTFAIEKVVYMDAA
+494 LSTFTIEKVKNMEGT
-509 FRDLDSLER
+509 FRNLDSLER
-518 INLSGLNTSSV
+518 INLSGFNTSSV
-529 KSMSQMFMNDRTAN
+529 TSMFQMFMNDRTAN

-549 SSFDTSNVTNM
+549 SSFDTSNVTDM
-560 YGMFWGQ
+560 SYMFSGQ

-573 NLSSFNTQRVQNM
+573 NLSSFNTQRVQTMQN
-586 SYMFY
+586 MFY

-606 FSTEQLTNY
+606 FSTEQLTNCEG
-615 DDMFD
+615 MFD

-625 TIYVSNRFIITPYPP
+625 TIFVSNRFIITPYPVK
-640 YQNPFAET
+640 NLFAET

-657 TWTSQITFPLI
+657 TWTSQITFPYI

>member
-6 NTKKKILQSYTKRI
+6 NINNKILQSYTKRI
-20 SNIILFLIVTVPI
+20 SNIILFLIITVPI

-39 ILVPEFTTYAAPTS
+39 IIVPELTTYATPTS

-58 ISLSVTDPVVNFHF
+58 ISISVANPVVNFNF
-72 TSSENSSSAFKQA
+72 TPTENSSSAFKQA

-97 GVSIYASSIDENT
+97 GISIYASSIDENT
-110 SLKHSQSSISEEIAS
+110 SLKHFQSSVSEEIAS

-143 THTGPAGSWNA
+143 TYNGPAGSWNA
-154 IPKASAPTLIT
+154 IPKASTPALIT
-165 NSSSAGTGNVSI
+165 NSSSAGSGNVSI

-189 GAYSKKLIFTAITNY
+189 GTYSKKLIFTAIANR

-210 FLPGPQFNDIFKN
+210 FLPGPQFYQIFKN
-223 TGYIF
+223 PSYLF
-228 NQAEYFKKADSLP
+228 NQVEYFKKADSLP

-248 ASIPSSQ
+248 ASIPTSE
-255 RQIYLWISNDSK
+255 RQIYVWLSNDSK

-282 DASSMFRNIN
+282 DASEMFRDIN
-292 RGAVNMKEID
+292 GGAKKMKEID

-312 NMAKMFQADYN
+312 NMSKMFQADYN

-329 LGDIDTSNVENMSEM
+329 LGDIDTSNVENMSGM

-349 NYFPGR
+349 NYSIGQ
-355 EVEPLDLSRFNT
+355 EVETLNLSRFNT
-367 SKVKDMRN
+367 SKVKN
-375 MFAGTHSPVIDLT
+375 MSGMFMGTHSPVIDLT
-388 HLDTSNFENMRG
+388 HFDTSNVEDMSH
-400 MFSENYNVKKI
+400 MFRNNHTLKRV
-411 NLAGLNVKKVHTV
+411 NLAGLNVKKVRNV
-424 TNMFNNSI
+424 TNMFTSSSI
-432 YNQTALKEIDMS
+432 SETALKEINMS
-444 GWQLDLVTDLS
+444 GWQLDQVTDLGG
-455 ALFASLVKLES
+455 LFESLVKLES
-466 INLSNFSAKNAI
+466 INLSNFSAKNALSMR
-478 NMVRMFHN
+478 NTFFN
-486 CSSLKELN
+486 STSLKELD
-494 LSTFAIEKVVYMDAA
+494 LSTFTIEKVKNMEGT
-509 FRDLDSLER
+509 FRNLDSLER
-518 INLSGLNTSSV
+518 INLSGFNTSSV
-529 KSMSQMFMNDRTAN
+529 TSMFQMFMNDRTAN

-549 SSFDTSNVTNM
+549 SSFDTSNVTDM
-560 YGMFWGQ
+560 SSMFWGQ

-573 NLSSFNTQRVQNM
+573 NLSSFNTQRVQTMQN
-586 SYMFY
+586 MFY

-606 FSTEQLTNY
+606 FSTEQLNNCEG
-615 DDMFD
+615 MFD

-625 TIYVSNRFIITPYPP
+625 TIYVSNRFIITPYPVK
-640 YQNPFAET
+640 NLFAET

-657 TWTSQITFPLI
+657 TWTSQITFPYI

-680 GNPGYFTQKP
+680 GNPGYFTSKP

>member
-1 MLNKT
+1 M
-6 NTKKKILQSYTKRI
+6 
-20 SNIILFLIVTVPI
+20 PI

-39 ILVPEFTTYAAPTS
+39 IIVPELTTYATPTS

-97 GVSIYASSIDENT
+97 GISIYASSIDENT
-110 SLKHSQSSISEEIAS
+110 SLKHFQSSVSEEIAS

-143 THTGPAGSWNA
+143 TYNGPAGSWNA
-154 IPKASAPTLIT
+154 IPKASTPALIT
-165 NSSSAGTGNVSI
+165 NSSSAGSGNVSI

-189 GAYSKKLIFTAITNY
+189 GTYSKKLIFTAIANR

-223 TGYIF
+223 SGYLF
-228 NQAEYFKKADSLP
+228 NQAEYFKKADSFP
-241 ASTPWWS
+241 ASTRWWT

-255 RQIYLWISNDSK
+255 RQICLWLSNDSK

-282 DASSMFRNIN
+282 DASEMFRDIN
-292 RGAVNMKEID
+292 GGAKKMKEID

-312 NMAKMFQADYN
+312 NMSKMFQADYN

-329 LGDIDTSNVENMSEM
+329 LGDIDTSNVENMSGM

-349 NYFPGR
+349 NYSIGQ
-355 EVEPLDLSRFNT
+355 EVETLNLSRFNT
-367 SKVKDMRN
+367 SKVKN
-375 MFAGTHSPVIDLT
+375 MSGMFMGTHSPVIDLT
-388 HLDTSNFENMRG
+388 HFDTSNVEDMSH
-400 MFSENYNVKKI
+400 MFRNNHTLKRV
-411 NLAGLNVKKVHTV
+411 NLAGLNVKKVRNV
-424 TNMFNNSI
+424 TNMFTSSSI
-432 YNQTALKEIDMS
+432 SETALKEINMS
-444 GWQLDLVTDLS
+444 GWQLDQVTDLGG
-455 ALFASLVKLES
+455 LFESLVKLES
-466 INLSNFSAKNAI
+466 INLSNFSAKNALSMR
-478 NMVRMFHN
+478 NTFFN
-486 CSSLKELN
+486 STSLKELD
-494 LSTFAIEKVVYMDAA
+494 LSTFTIEKVKNMEGT
-509 FRDLDSLER
+509 FRNLDSLER
-518 INLSGLNTSSV
+518 INLSGFNTSSV
-529 KSMSQMFMNDRTAN
+529 TSMFQMFMNDRTAN

-549 SSFDTSNVTNM
+549 SSFDTSNVTDM
-560 YGMFWGQ
+560 SSMFWGQ

-573 NLSSFNTQRVQNM
+573 NLSSFNTQRVQTMQN
-586 SYMFY
+586 MFY

-606 FSTEQLTNY
+606 FSTEQLNNCEG
-615 DDMFD
+615 MFD

-625 TIYVSNRFIITPYPP
+625 TIYVSNRFIITPYPVK
-640 YQNPFAET
+640 NLFAET

-657 TWTSQITFPLI
+657 TWTSQITFPYI

>member
-6 NTKKKILQSYTKRI
+6 NTKKKILQSYTKRV
-20 SNIILFLIVTVPI
+20 SNIILFLIITVPI

-39 ILVPEFTTYAAPTS
+39 IIVPELTTYATPTS
-53 GGSST
+53 GGSSN
-58 ISLSVTDPVVNFHF
+58 ISISVANPVVNFNF

-97 GVSIYASSIDENT
+97 GISIYASSIDENT
-110 SLKHSQSSISEEIAS
+110 SLKHFQSSVSEEIAS

-143 THTGPAGSWNA
+143 TYNGPAGSWNA
-154 IPKASAPTLIT
+154 IPKASTPALIT
-165 NSSSAGTGNVSI
+165 NSSSAGSGNVSI

-189 GAYSKKLIFTAITNY
+189 GTYSKKLIFTAIANR

-210 FLPGPQFNDIFKN
+210 FLPGPQFYQIFKN
-223 TGYIF
+223 PSYLF
-228 NQAEYFKKADSLP
+228 NQVEYFKKADSLP

-248 ASIPSSQ
+248 ASIPTSE
-255 RQIYLWISNDSK
+255 RQIYVWLSNDSK

-282 DASSMFRNIN
+282 DASEMFRDIN
-292 RGAVNMKEID
+292 GGAKKMKEID

-312 NMAKMFQADYN
+312 NMSKMFQADYN

-329 LGDIDTSNVENMSEM
+329 LGDIDTSNVENMSGM

-349 NYFPGR
+349 NYSIGQ
-355 EVEPLDLSRFNT
+355 EVETLNLSRFNT
-367 SKVKDMRN
+367 SKVKN
-375 MFAGTHSPVIDLT
+375 MS
-388 HLDTSNFENMRG
+388 G
-400 MFSENYNVKKI
+400 MFMGNHTLKRV
-411 NLAGLNVKKVHTV
+411 NLAGLNVKKVRNV
-424 TNMFNNSI
+424 TNMFTSSSI
-432 YNQTALKEIDMS
+432 SETALKEINMS
-444 GWQLDLVTDLS
+444 GWQLDQVTDLGG
-455 ALFASLVKLES
+455 LFESLVKLES
-466 INLSNFSAKNAI
+466 INLSNFSAKNALSMR
-478 NMVRMFHN
+478 NTFFN
-486 CSSLKELN
+486 STSLKELD
-494 LSTFAIEKVVYMDAA
+494 LSTFTIEKVKNMEGT
-509 FRDLDSLER
+509 FRNLDSLER
-518 INLSGLNTSSV
+518 INLSGFNTSSV
-529 KSMSQMFMNDRTAN
+529 TSMFQMFMNDRTAN

-549 SSFDTSNVTNM
+549 SSFDTSNVTDM
-560 YGMFWGQ
+560 SYMFSGQ

-573 NLSSFNTQRVQNM
+573 NLSSFNTQRVQTMQN
-586 SYMFY
+586 MFY

-606 FSTEQLTNY
+606 FSTEQLTNCEG
-615 DDMFD
+615 MFD

-625 TIYVSNRFIITPYPP
+625 TIFVSNRFIITPYPVK
-640 YQNPFAET
+640 NLFAET

-657 TWTSQITFPLI
+657 TWTSQITFPYI

>member
-6 NTKKKILQSYTKRI
+6 NTKKKILQSYTKRV
-20 SNIILFLIVTVPI
+20 SNIILFLIITVPI

-39 ILVPEFTTYAAPTS
+39 IIVPELTTYATPTS
-53 GGSST
+53 GGSSA
-58 ISLSVTDPVVNFHF
+58 ISISVTDPVVSLHF

-97 GVSIYASSIDENT
+97 GISIYASSIDENT
-110 SLKHSQSSISEEIAS
+110 SLKHFQSSVSEEIAS

-143 THTGPAGSWNA
+143 TYNGPAGSWNT
-154 IPKASAPTLIT
+154 IPKASTPALIT
-165 NSSSAGTGNVSI
+165 NSSSAGSGNVSI

-189 GAYSKKLIFTAITNY
+189 GTYSKKLIFTAIANR

-210 FLPGPQFNDIFKN
+210 FLPGPQFYQIFKN
-223 TGYIF
+223 PSYLF
-228 NQAEYFKKADSLP
+228 NQVEYFKKADSLP

-248 ASIPSSQ
+248 ASIPTSE
-255 RQIYLWISNDSK
+255 RQIYVWLSNDSK

-275 DIVYMNE
+275 DVVYMNE
-282 DASSMFRNIN
+282 DASEMFRDIN
-292 RGAVNMKEID
+292 GGAKKMKEID

-312 NMAKMFQADYN
+312 NMSKMFQADYN

-329 LGDIDTSNVENMSEM
+329 LGDIDTSNVENMSGM

-349 NYFPGR
+349 NYFIGQ
-355 EVEPLDLSRFNT
+355 EVETLNLSRFNT
-367 SKVKDMRN
+367 SKVKN
-375 MFAGTHSPVIDLT
+375 MSGMFMGTHSPVIDLT
-388 HLDTSNFENMRG
+388 HFDTSNVEDMSH
-400 MFSENYNVKKI
+400 MFRNNHTLKRV
-411 NLAGLNVKKVHTV
+411 NLAGLNVKKVRNV
-424 TNMFNNSI
+424 TNMFTSSSI
-432 YNQTALKEIDMS
+432 SETALKEINMS
-444 GWQLDLVTDLS
+444 GWQLDQVTDLGG
-455 ALFASLVKLES
+455 LFESLVKLES
-466 INLSNFSAKNAI
+466 INLSNFSAKNALSMR
-478 NMVRMFHN
+478 NTFFN
-486 CSSLKELN
+486 STSLKELD
-494 LSTFAIEKVVYMDAA
+494 LSTFTIEKVKNMEGT
-509 FRDLDSLER
+509 FRNLDSLER
-518 INLSGLNTSSV
+518 INLSGFNTSSV
-529 KSMSQMFMNDRTAN
+529 TSMFQMFMNDRTAN

-549 SSFDTSNVTNM
+549 SSFDTSNVTDM
-560 YGMFWGQ
+560 SYMFSGQ

-573 NLSSFNTQRVQNM
+573 NLSSFNTQRVQTMQN
-586 SYMFY
+586 MFY

-606 FSTEQLTNY
+606 FSTEQLTNCEG
-615 DDMFD
+615 MFD

-625 TIYVSNRFIITPYPP
+625 TIFVSNRFIITPYPVK
-640 YQNPFAET
+640 NLFAET

-657 TWTSQITFPLI
+657 TWTSQITFPYI

>member
-20 SNIILFLIVTVPI
+20 SNIILFLIITVPI

-39 ILVPEFTTYAAPTS
+39 IIVPELTTYATPTS

-97 GVSIYASSIDENT
+97 GISIYASSIDENT
-110 SLKHSQSSISEEIAS
+110 SLKHFQSSVSEEIAS

-143 THTGPAGSWNA
+143 TYNGPAGSWNA
-154 IPKASAPTLIT
+154 IPKASTPALIT
-165 NSSSAGTGNVSI
+165 NSSSAGSGNVSI

-189 GAYSKKLIFTAITNY
+189 GTYFKKLIFTAIANR

-210 FLPGPQFNDIFKN
+210 FLPGPQFYQIFKN
-223 TGYIF
+223 PSYLF
-228 NQAEYFKKADSLP
+228 NQVEYFKKADSLP

-248 ASIPSSQ
+248 ASIPTSE
-255 RQIYLWISNDSK
+255 RQIYVWLSNDSK

-282 DASSMFRNIN
+282 DASDMFRDIN
-292 RGAVNMKEID
+292 GGAKKMKEID

-312 NMAKMFQADYN
+312 NMSKMFQADYN

-329 LGDIDTSNVENMSEM
+329 LGDIDTSNVENMSGM

-349 NYFPGR
+349 NYSIGQ
-355 EVEPLDLSRFNT
+355 EVETLNLSRFNT
-367 SKVKDMRN
+367 SKVKN
-375 MFAGTHSPVIDLT
+375 MSGMFMGTHSPVIDLT
-388 HLDTSNFENMRG
+388 HFDTSNVEDMSH
-400 MFSENYNVKKI
+400 MFRNNHTLKRV
-411 NLAGLNVKKVHTV
+411 NLAGLNVKKVRNV
-424 TNMFNNSI
+424 TNMFTSSSI
-432 YNQTALKEIDMS
+432 SETALKEINMS
-444 GWQLDLVTDLS
+444 GWQLDQVTDLGG
-455 ALFASLVKLES
+455 LFESLVKLES
-466 INLSNFSAKNAI
+466 INLSNFSAKNALSMR
-478 NMVRMFHN
+478 NTFFN
-486 CSSLKELN
+486 STSLKELD
-494 LSTFAIEKVVYMDAA
+494 LSTFTIEKVKNMEGT
-509 FRDLDSLER
+509 FRNLDSLER
-518 INLSGLNTSSV
+518 INLSGFNTSSV
-529 KSMSQMFMNDRTAN
+529 TSMFQMFMNDRTAN

-549 SSFDTSNVTNM
+549 SSFDTSNVTDM
-560 YGMFWGQ
+560 SSMFWGQ

-573 NLSSFNTQRVQNM
+573 NLSSFNTQRVQTMQN
-586 SYMFY
+586 MFY

-606 FSTEQLTNY
+606 FSTEQLNNCEG
-615 DDMFD
+615 MFD

-625 TIYVSNRFIITPYPP
+625 TIYVSNRFIITPYPVK
-640 YQNPFAET
+640 NLFAET

-657 TWTSQITFPLI
+657 TWTSQITFPYI

>member
-6 NTKKKILQSYTKRI
+6 NTKKKILQSYTKRV
-20 SNIILFLIVTVPI
+20 SNIILFLIITVPI

-39 ILVPEFTTYAAPTS
+39 IIVPELTTYATPTS

-97 GVSIYASSIDENT
+97 GISIYASSIDENT
-110 SLKHSQSSISEEIAS
+110 SLKHFQSSVSEEIAS

-143 THTGPAGSWNA
+143 TYNGPAGSWNA
-154 IPKASAPTLIT
+154 IPKASTPALIT
-165 NSSSAGTGNVSI
+165 NSSSAGSGNVSI

-189 GAYSKKLIFTAITNY
+189 GTYSKKLIFTAIANR

-210 FLPGPQFNDIFKN
+210 FLPGPQFYQIFKN
-223 TGYIF
+223 PSYLF
-228 NQAEYFKKADSLP
+228 NQVEYFKKADSLP

-248 ASIPSSQ
+248 ASIPTSE
-255 RQIYLWISNDSK
+255 RQIYVWLSNDSK

-282 DASSMFRNIN
+282 DASDMFRDIN
-292 RGAVNMKEID
+292 GGAKKMKEID

-312 NMAKMFQADYN
+312 NMSKMFQADYN

-329 LGDIDTSNVENMSEM
+329 LGDIDTSNVENMSGM

-349 NYFPGR
+349 NYSIGQ
-355 EVEPLDLSRFNT
+355 EVETLNLSRFNT
-367 SKVKDMRN
+367 SKVKN
-375 MFAGTHSPVIDLT
+375 MSGMFMGTHSPVIDLT
-388 HLDTSNFENMRG
+388 HFDTSNVEDMSH
-400 MFSENYNVKKI
+400 MFRNNHTLKRV
-411 NLAGLNVKKVHTV
+411 NLAGLNVKKVRNV
-424 TNMFNNSI
+424 TNMFTSSSI
-432 YNQTALKEIDMS
+432 SETALKEINMS
-444 GWQLDLVTDLS
+444 GWQLDQVTDLGG
-455 ALFASLVKLES
+455 LFESLVKLES
-466 INLSNFSAKNAI
+466 INLSNFSAKNALSMR
-478 NMVRMFHN
+478 NTFFN
-486 CSSLKELN
+486 STSLKELD
-494 LSTFAIEKVVYMDAA
+494 LSTFTIEKVKNMEGT
-509 FRDLDSLER
+509 FRNLDSLER
-518 INLSGLNTSSV
+518 INLSGFNTSSV
-529 KSMSQMFMNDRTAN
+529 TSMFQMFMNDRTAN

-549 SSFDTSNVTNM
+549 SSFDTSNVTDM
-560 YGMFWGQ
+560 SYMFSGQ

-573 NLSSFNTQRVQNM
+573 NLSSFNTQRVQTMQN
-586 SYMFY
+586 MFY

-606 FSTEQLTNY
+606 FSTEQLNNCEG
-615 DDMFD
+615 MFD

-625 TIYVSNRFIITPYPP
+625 TIYVSNRFIITPYPVK
-640 YQNPFAET
+640 NLFAET

-657 TWTSQITFPLI
+657 TWTSQITFPYI

>member
-6 NTKKKILQSYTKRI
+6 NTKKKILQSYTKRV
-20 SNIILFLIVTVPI
+20 SNIILFLIITVPI

-39 ILVPEFTTYAAPTS
+39 IIVPELTTYATPTS
-53 GGSST
+53 GGSSN
-58 ISLSVTDPVVNFHF
+58 ISISVANPVVNFNF
-72 TSSENSSSAFKQA
+72 TPTENNSSVFKQA

-97 GVSIYASSIDENT
+97 GISIYASSIDENT
-110 SLKHSQSSISEEIAS
+110 SLKHFQSSVSEEIVS

-143 THTGPAGSWNA
+143 TYNGPAGSWNA
-154 IPKASAPTLIT
+154 IPKASTPALIT
-165 NSSSAGTGNVSI
+165 NSSSAGSGNVSI

-189 GAYSKKLIFTAITNY
+189 GTYSKKLIFTAIANR

-210 FLPGPQFNDIFKN
+210 FLPGPQFYQIFKN
-223 TGYIF
+223 PSYLF
-228 NQAEYFKKADSLP
+228 NQVEYFKKADSLP

-248 ASIPSSQ
+248 ASIPTSE
-255 RQIYLWISNDSK
+255 RQIYVWLSNDSK

-282 DASSMFRNIN
+282 DASDMFRDIN
-292 RGAVNMKEID
+292 GGAKKMKEID

-312 NMAKMFQADYN
+312 NMSKMFQADYN

-329 LGDIDTSNVENMSEM
+329 LGDIDTSNVENMSGM

-349 NYFPGR
+349 NYSIGQ
-355 EVEPLDLSRFNT
+355 EVETLNLSRFNT
-367 SKVKDMRN
+367 SKVKN
-375 MFAGTHSPVIDLT
+375 MSGMFMGTHSPVIDLT
-388 HLDTSNFENMRG
+388 HFDTSNVEDMSH
-400 MFSENYNVKKI
+400 MFRNNHTLKRV
-411 NLAGLNVKKVHTV
+411 NLAGLNVKKVRNV
-424 TNMFNNSI
+424 TNMFTSSSI
-432 YNQTALKEIDMS
+432 SETALKEINMS
-444 GWQLDLVTDLS
+444 GWQLDQVTDLGG
-455 ALFASLVKLES
+455 LFESLVKLES
-466 INLSNFSAKNAI
+466 INLSNFSAKNALSMR
-478 NMVRMFHN
+478 NTFFN
-486 CSSLKELN
+486 STSLKELD
-494 LSTFAIEKVVYMDAA
+494 LSTFTIEKVKNMEGT
-509 FRDLDSLER
+509 FRNLDSLER
-518 INLSGLNTSSV
+518 INLSGFNTSSV
-529 KSMSQMFMNDRTAN
+529 TSMFQMFMNDRTAN

-549 SSFDTSNVTNM
+549 SSFDTSNVTDM
-560 YGMFWGQ
+560 SYMFSGQ

-573 NLSSFNTQRVQNM
+573 NLSSFNTQRVQTMQN
-586 SYMFY
+586 MFY

-606 FSTEQLTNY
+606 FSTEQLTNCEG
-615 DDMFD
+615 MFD

-625 TIYVSNRFIITPYPP
+625 TIYVSNRFIITPYPVK
-640 YQNPFAET
+640 NLFAET

-657 TWTSQITFPLI
+657 TWTSQITFPYI

>member
-6 NTKKKILQSYTKRI
+6 NTKKKILQSYTKRV
-20 SNIILFLIVTVPI
+20 SNIILFLIITVPI

-39 ILVPEFTTYAAPTS
+39 IIVPELTTYATPTS

-97 GVSIYASSIDENT
+97 GISIYASSIDENT
-110 SLKHSQSSISEEIAS
+110 SLKHFQSSVSEEIAS

-143 THTGPAGSWNA
+143 TYNGPAGSWNA
-154 IPKASAPTLIT
+154 IPKASTPALIT
-165 NSSSAGTGNVSI
+165 NSSSAGSGNVSI

-189 GAYSKKLIFTAITNY
+189 GTYSKKLIFTAIANR

-210 FLPGPQFNDIFKN
+210 FLPGPQFYQIFKN
-223 TGYIF
+223 PSYLF
-228 NQAEYFKKADSLP
+228 NQVEYFKKADSLP

-248 ASIPSSQ
+248 ASIPTSE
-255 RQIYLWISNDSK
+255 RQIYVWLSNDSK

-275 DIVYMNE
+275 DIVCMNE
-282 DASSMFRNIN
+282 DASEMFRDIN
-292 RGAVNMKEID
+292 GGAKKMKEID

-312 NMAKMFQADYN
+312 NMSKMFQADYN

-329 LGDIDTSNVENMSEM
+329 LGDIDTSNVENMSGM

-349 NYFPGR
+349 NYSIGQ
-355 EVEPLDLSRFNT
+355 EVETLNLSRFNT
-367 SKVKDMRN
+367 SKVKN
-375 MFAGTHSPVIDLT
+375 MSGMFMGTHSPVIDLT
-388 HLDTSNFENMRG
+388 HFDTSNVEDMSH
-400 MFSENYNVKKI
+400 MFRNNHTLKRV
-411 NLAGLNVKKVHTV
+411 NLAGLNVKKVRNV
-424 TNMFNNSI
+424 TNMFTSSSI
-432 YNQTALKEIDMS
+432 SETALKEINMS
-444 GWQLDLVTDLS
+444 GWQLDQVTDLGG
-455 ALFASLVKLES
+455 LFESLVKLES
-466 INLSNFSAKNAI
+466 INLSNFSAKNALSMR
-478 NMVRMFHN
+478 NTFFN
-486 CSSLKELN
+486 STSLKELD
-494 LSTFAIEKVVYMDAA
+494 LSTFTIEKVKNMEGT
-509 FRDLDSLER
+509 FRNLDSLER
-518 INLSGLNTSSV
+518 INLSGFNTSSV
-529 KSMSQMFMNDRTAN
+529 TSMFQMFMNDRTAN

-549 SSFDTSNVTNM
+549 SSFDTSNVTDM
-560 YGMFWGQ
+560 SSMFWGQ

-573 NLSSFNTQRVQNM
+573 NLSSFNTQRVQTMQN
-586 SYMFY
+586 MFY

-606 FSTEQLTNY
+606 FSTEQLNNCEG
-615 DDMFD
+615 MFD

-625 TIYVSNRFIITPYPP
+625 TIYVSNRFIITPYPVK
-640 YQNPFAET
+640 NLFAET

-657 TWTSQITFPLI
+657 TWTSQITFPYI

>member
-20 SNIILFLIVTVPI
+20 SNIILFLIITVPI

-39 ILVPEFTTYAAPTS
+39 IIVPELTTYATPTS

-97 GVSIYASSIDENT
+97 GISIYASSIDENT
-110 SLKHSQSSISEEIAS
+110 SLKHFQSSVSEEIAS

-143 THTGPAGSWNA
+143 TYNGPAGSWNA
-154 IPKASAPTLIT
+154 IPKASTPALIT
-165 NSSSAGTGNVSI
+165 NSSSAGSGNVSI

-189 GAYSKKLIFTAITNY
+189 GTYSKKLIFTAIANR

-210 FLPGPQFNDIFKN
+210 FLPGPQFYQIFKN
-223 TGYIF
+223 PSYLF
-228 NQAEYFKKADSLP
+228 NQVEYFKKADSLP

-248 ASIPSSQ
+248 ASIPTSE
-255 RQIYLWISNDSK
+255 RQIYVWLSNDSK

-282 DASSMFRNIN
+282 DASEMFRDIN
-292 RGAVNMKEID
+292 GGAKKMKEID

-312 NMAKMFQADYN
+312 NMSKMFQADYN

-329 LGDIDTSNVENMSEM
+329 LGDIDTSNVENMSGM

-349 NYFPGR
+349 NYSIGQ
-355 EVEPLDLSRFNT
+355 EVETLNLSRFNT
-367 SKVKDMRN
+367 SKVKN
-375 MFAGTHSPVIDLT
+375 MSGMFMGTHSPVIDLT
-388 HLDTSNFENMRG
+388 HFDTSNVEDMSH
-400 MFSENYNVKKI
+400 MFRNNHTLKRV
-411 NLAGLNVKKVHTV
+411 NLAGLNVKKVRNV
-424 TNMFNNSI
+424 TNMFTSSSI
-432 YNQTALKEIDMS
+432 SETALKEINMS
-444 GWQLDLVTDLS
+444 GWQLDQVTDLGG
-455 ALFASLVKLES
+455 LFESLVKLES
-466 INLSNFSAKNAI
+466 INLSNFSAKNALSMR
-478 NMVRMFHN
+478 NTFFN
-486 CSSLKELN
+486 STSLKELD
-494 LSTFAIEKVVYMDAA
+494 LSTFTIEKVKNMEGT
-509 FRDLDSLER
+509 FRNLDSLER
-518 INLSGLNTSSV
+518 INLSGFNTSSV
-529 KSMSQMFMNDRTAN
+529 TSMFQMFMNDRTAN

-549 SSFDTSNVTNM
+549 SSFDTSNVTDM
-560 YGMFWGQ
+560 SSMFWGQ

-573 NLSSFNTQRVQNM
+573 NLSSFNTQRVQTMQN
-586 SYMFY
+586 MFY

-606 FSTEQLTNY
+606 FSTEQLNNCEG
-615 DDMFD
+615 MFD

-625 TIYVSNRFIITPYPP
+625 TIYVSNRFIITPYPVK
-640 YQNPFAET
+640 NLFAET

-657 TWTSQITFPLI
+657 TWTSQITFPYI

>member
-6 NTKKKILQSYTKRI
+6 NTKKKILQSYTKRV
-20 SNIILFLIVTVPI
+20 SNIILFLIITVPI

-39 ILVPEFTTYAAPTS
+39 IIVPELTTYATPTS
-53 GGSST
+53 GGSSN
-58 ISLSVTDPVVNFHF
+58 ISISVTDPVVNFHF

-97 GVSIYASSIDENT
+97 GISIYASSIDENT
-110 SLKHSQSSISEEIAS
+110 SLKHFQSSVSEEIAS

-143 THTGPAGSWNA
+143 TYNGPAGSWNA
-154 IPKASAPTLIT
+154 IPKASTPALIT
-165 NSSSAGTGNVSI
+165 NSSSAGSGNVSI

-189 GAYSKKLIFTAITNY
+189 GTYSKKLIFTAIANR

-210 FLPGPQFNDIFKN
+210 FLPGPQFYQIFKN
-223 TGYIF
+223 PSYLF
-228 NQAEYFKKADSLP
+228 NQVEYFKKADSLP

-248 ASIPSSQ
+248 ASIPTSE
-255 RQIYLWISNDSK
+255 RQIYVWLSNDSK

-282 DASSMFRNIN
+282 DASEMFRDIN
-292 RGAVNMKEID
+292 GGAKKMKEID

-312 NMAKMFQADYN
+312 NMSKMFQADYN

-329 LGDIDTSNVENMSEM
+329 LGDIDTSNVENMSGM

-349 NYFPGR
+349 NYSIGQ
-355 EVEPLDLSRFNT
+355 EVETLNLSRFNT
-367 SKVKDMRN
+367 SKVKN
-375 MFAGTHSPVIDLT
+375 MSGMFMGTHSPVIDLT
-388 HLDTSNFENMRG
+388 HFDTSNVEDMSH
-400 MFSENYNVKKI
+400 MFRNNHTLKRV
-411 NLAGLNVKKVHTV
+411 NLAGLNVKKVRNV
-424 TNMFNNSI
+424 TNMFTSSSI
-432 YNQTALKEIDMS
+432 SETALKEINMS
-444 GWQLDLVTDLS
+444 GWQLDQVTDLGG
-455 ALFASLVKLES
+455 LFESLVKLES
-466 INLSNFSAKNAI
+466 INLSNFSAKNALSMR
-478 NMVRMFHN
+478 NTFFN
-486 CSSLKELN
+486 STSLKELD
-494 LSTFAIEKVVYMDAA
+494 LSTFTIEKVKNMEGT
-509 FRDLDSLER
+509 FRNLDSLER
-518 INLSGLNTSSV
+518 INLSGFNTSSV
-529 KSMSQMFMNDRTAN
+529 TSMFQMFMNDRTAN

-549 SSFDTSNVTNM
+549 SSFDTSNVTDM
-560 YGMFWGQ
+560 SSMFWGQ

-573 NLSSFNTQRVQNM
+573 NLSSFNTQRVQTMQN
-586 SYMFY
+586 MFY

-606 FSTEQLTNY
+606 FSTEQLNNCEG
-615 DDMFD
+615 MFD

-625 TIYVSNRFIITPYPP
+625 TIYVSNRFIITPYPVK
-640 YQNPFAET
+640 NLFAET

-657 TWTSQITFPLI
+657 TWTSQITFPYI

>member
-6 NTKKKILQSYTKRI
+6 NTKKKILQSYTKRV
-20 SNIILFLIVTVPI
+20 SNIILFLIITVPI

-39 ILVPEFTTYAAPTS
+39 IIVPELTTYATPTS

-97 GVSIYASSIDENT
+97 GISIYASSIDENT
-110 SLKHSQSSISEEIAS
+110 SLKHFQSSVSEEIAS

-143 THTGPAGSWNA
+143 TYNGPAGSWNA
-154 IPKASAPTLIT
+154 IPKASTPALIT
-165 NSSSAGTGNVSI
+165 NSSSAGSGNVSI

-189 GAYSKKLIFTAITNY
+189 GTYSKKLIFTAIANR

-210 FLPGPQFNDIFKN
+210 FLPGPQFYQIFKN
-223 TGYIF
+223 PSYLF
-228 NQAEYFKKADSLP
+228 NQVEYFKKADSLP

-248 ASIPSSQ
+248 ASIPTSE
-255 RQIYLWISNDSK
+255 RQIYVWLSNDSK

-282 DASSMFRNIN
+282 DASEMFRDIN
-292 RGAVNMKEID
+292 GGAKKMKEID

-312 NMAKMFQADYN
+312 NMSKMFQADYN

-329 LGDIDTSNVENMSEM
+329 LGDIDTSNVENMSGM

-349 NYFPGR
+349 NYSIGQ
-355 EVEPLDLSRFNT
+355 EVETLNLSRFNT
-367 SKVKDMRN
+367 SKVKN
-375 MFAGTHSPVIDLT
+375 MSGMFMGTHSPVIDLT
-388 HLDTSNFENMRG
+388 HFDTSNVEDMSH
-400 MFSENYNVKKI
+400 MFRNNHTLKRV
-411 NLAGLNVKKVHTV
+411 NLAGLNVKKVRNV
-424 TNMFNNSI
+424 TNMFTSSSI
-432 YNQTALKEIDMS
+432 SETALKEINMS
-444 GWQLDLVTDLS
+444 GWQLDQVTDLGG
-455 ALFASLVKLES
+455 LFESLVKLES
-466 INLSNFSAKNAI
+466 INLSNFSAKNALSMR
-478 NMVRMFHN
+478 NTFFN
-486 CSSLKELN
+486 STSLKELD
-494 LSTFAIEKVVYMDAA
+494 LSTFTIEKVKNMEGT
-509 FRDLDSLER
+509 FRNLDSLER
-518 INLSGLNTSSV
+518 INLSGFNTSSV
-529 KSMSQMFMNDRTAN
+529 TSMFQMFMNDRTAN

-549 SSFDTSNVTNM
+549 SSFDTSNVTDM
-560 YGMFWGQ
+560 SSMFWGQ

-573 NLSSFNTQRVQNM
+573 NLSSFNTQRVQTMQN
-586 SYMFY
+586 MFY

-606 FSTEQLTNY
+606 FSTEQLTNCEG
-615 DDMFD
+615 MFD

-625 TIYVSNRFIITPYPP
+625 TIFVSNRFIITPYPVK
-640 YQNPFAET
+640 NLFAET

-657 TWTSQITFPLI
+657 TWTSQITFPYI

>member
-1 MLNKT
+1 M
-6 NTKKKILQSYTKRI
+6 
-20 SNIILFLIVTVPI
+20 PI

-39 ILVPEFTTYAAPTS
+39 IIVPELTTYATPTS

-97 GVSIYASSIDENT
+97 GISIYASSIDENT
-110 SLKHSQSSISEEIAS
+110 SLKHFQSSVSEEIAS

-143 THTGPAGSWNA
+143 TYNGPAGSWNA
-154 IPKASAPTLIT
+154 IPKASTPALIT
-165 NSSSAGTGNVSI
+165 NSSSAGSGNVSI

-189 GAYSKKLIFTAITNY
+189 GTYSKKLIFTAIANR

-210 FLPGPQFNDIFKN
+210 FLPGPQFYQIFKN
-223 TGYIF
+223 PSYLF
-228 NQAEYFKKADSLP
+228 NQVEYFKKADSLP

-248 ASIPSSQ
+248 ASIPTSE
-255 RQIYLWISNDSK
+255 RQIYVWLSNDSK

-282 DASSMFRNIN
+282 DASEMFRDIN
-292 RGAVNMKEID
+292 GGAKKMKEID

-312 NMAKMFQADYN
+312 NMSKMFQADYN

-329 LGDIDTSNVENMSEM
+329 LGDIDTSNVENMSGM

-349 NYFPGR
+349 NYSIGQ
-355 EVEPLDLSRFNT
+355 EVETLNLSRFNT
-367 SKVKDMRN
+367 SKVKN
-375 MFAGTHSPVIDLT
+375 MSGMFMGTHSPVIDLT
-388 HLDTSNFENMRG
+388 HFDTSNVEDMSH
-400 MFSENYNVKKI
+400 MFRNNHTLKRV
-411 NLAGLNVKKVHTV
+411 NLAGLNVKKVRNV
-424 TNMFNNSI
+424 TNMFTSSSI
-432 YNQTALKEIDMS
+432 SETALKEINMS
-444 GWQLDLVTDLS
+444 GWQLDQVTDLGG
-455 ALFASLVKLES
+455 LFESLVKLES
-466 INLSNFSAKNAI
+466 INLSNFSAKNALSMR
-478 NMVRMFHN
+478 NTFFN
-486 CSSLKELN
+486 STSLKELD
-494 LSTFAIEKVVYMDAA
+494 LSTFTIEKVKNMEGT
-509 FRDLDSLER
+509 FRNLDSLER
-518 INLSGLNTSSV
+518 INLSGFNTSSV
-529 KSMSQMFMNDRTAN
+529 TSMFQMFMNDRTAN

-549 SSFDTSNVTNM
+549 SSFDTSNVTDM
-560 YGMFWGQ
+560 SYMFSGQ

-573 NLSSFNTQRVQNM
+573 NLSSFNTQRVQTMQN
-586 SYMFY
+586 MFY

-606 FSTEQLTNY
+606 FSTEQLTNCEG
-615 DDMFD
+615 MFD

-625 TIYVSNRFIITPYPP
+625 TIFVSNRFIITPYPVK
-640 YQNPFAET
+640 NLFAET

>member
-20 SNIILFLIVTVPI
+20 SNIILFLIITVPI

-39 ILVPEFTTYAAPTS
+39 IIVPELTTYATPTS

-97 GVSIYASSIDENT
+97 GISIYASSIDENT
-110 SLKHSQSSISEEIAS
+110 SLKHFQSSVSEEIAS

-143 THTGPAGSWNA
+143 TYNGSAGSWNA
-154 IPKASAPTLIT
+154 IPKASAPALIT
-165 NSSSAGTGNVSI
+165 NSSSAGSGNVSI

-189 GAYSKKLIFTAITNY
+189 GTYSKKLIFTAIANR

-210 FLPGPQFNDIFKN
+210 FLPGPQFYQIFKN
-223 TGYIF
+223 PSYLF
-228 NQAEYFKKADSLP
+228 NQVEYFKKADSLP

-248 ASIPSSQ
+248 ASIPTSE
-255 RQIYLWISNDSK
+255 RQIYVWLSNDSK

-282 DASSMFRNIN
+282 DASDMFRDIN
-292 RGAVNMKEID
+292 GGAKKMKEID

-312 NMAKMFQADYN
+312 NMSKMFQADYN

-329 LGDIDTSNVENMSEM
+329 LGDIDTSNVENMSGM

-349 NYFPGR
+349 NYSIGQ
-355 EVEPLDLSRFNT
+355 EVETLNLSRFNT
-367 SKVKDMRN
+367 SKVKN
-375 MFAGTHSPVIDLT
+375 MSGMFMGTHSPVIDLT
-388 HLDTSNFENMRG
+388 HFDTSNVEDMSH
-400 MFSENYNVKKI
+400 MFRNNHTLKRV
-411 NLAGLNVKKVHTV
+411 NLAGLNVKKVRNV
-424 TNMFNNSI
+424 TNMFTSSSI
-432 YNQTALKEIDMS
+432 SETALKEINMS
-444 GWQLDLVTDLS
+444 GWQLDQVTDLGG
-455 ALFASLVKLES
+455 LFESLVKLES
-466 INLSNFSAKNAI
+466 INLSNFSAKNALSMR
-478 NMVRMFHN
+478 NTFFN
-486 CSSLKELN
+486 STSLKELD
-494 LSTFAIEKVVYMDAA
+494 LSTFTIEKVKNMEGT
-509 FRDLDSLER
+509 FRNLDSLER
-518 INLSGLNTSSV
+518 INLSGFNTSSV
-529 KSMSQMFMNDRTAN
+529 TSMFQMFMNDRTAN

-549 SSFDTSNVTNM
+549 SSFDTSNVTDM
-560 YGMFWGQ
+560 SYMFSGQ

-573 NLSSFNTQRVQNM
+573 NLSSFNTQRVQTMQN
-586 SYMFY
+586 MFY

-606 FSTEQLTNY
+606 FSTEQLTNCEG
-615 DDMFD
+615 MFD

-625 TIYVSNRFIITPYPP
+625 TIFVSNRFIITPYPVK
-640 YQNPFAET
+640 NLFAET

-657 TWTSQITFPLI
+657 TWTSQITFPYI

>member
-20 SNIILFLIVTVPI
+20 SNIILFLIITVPI

-39 ILVPEFTTYAAPTS
+39 IIVPELTTYATPTS

-97 GVSIYASSIDENT
+97 GISIYASSIDENT
-110 SLKHSQSSISEEIAS
+110 SLKHFQSSVSEEIAS

-143 THTGPAGSWNA
+143 TYNGPAGSWNT
-154 IPKASAPTLIT
+154 IPKASTPALIT
-165 NSSSAGTGNVSI
+165 NSSSAGSGNVSI

-189 GAYSKKLIFTAITNY
+189 GTYSKKLIFTAIANR

-210 FLPGPQFNDIFKN
+210 FLPGPQFYQIFKN
-223 TGYIF
+223 PSYLF
-228 NQAEYFKKADSLP
+228 NQVEYFKKADSLP

-248 ASIPSSQ
+248 ASIPTSE
-255 RQIYLWISNDSK
+255 RQIYVWLSNDSK

-275 DIVYMNE
+275 DVVYMNE
-282 DASSMFRNIN
+282 DASEMFRDIN
-292 RGAVNMKEID
+292 GGAKKMKEID

-312 NMAKMFQADYN
+312 NMSKMFQADYN

-329 LGDIDTSNVENMSEM
+329 LGDIDTSNVENMSGM

-349 NYFPGR
+349 NYFIGQ
-355 EVEPLDLSRFNT
+355 EVETLNLSRFNT
-367 SKVKDMRN
+367 SKVKN
-375 MFAGTHSPVIDLT
+375 MSGMFMGTHSPVIDLT
-388 HLDTSNFENMRG
+388 HFDTSNVEDMSH
-400 MFSENYNVKKI
+400 MFRNNHTLKRV
-411 NLAGLNVKKVHTV
+411 NLAGLNVKKVRNV
-424 TNMFNNSI
+424 TNMFTSSSI
-432 YNQTALKEIDMS
+432 SETALKEINMS
-444 GWQLDLVTDLS
+444 GWQLDQVTDLGG
-455 ALFASLVKLES
+455 LFESLVKLES
-466 INLSNFSAKNAI
+466 INLSNFSAKNALSMR
-478 NMVRMFHN
+478 NTFFN
-486 CSSLKELN
+486 STSLKELD
-494 LSTFAIEKVVYMDAA
+494 LSTFTIEKVKNMEGT
-509 FRDLDSLER
+509 FRNLDSLER
-518 INLSGLNTSSV
+518 INLSGFNTSSV
-529 KSMSQMFMNDRTAN
+529 TSMFQMFMNDRTAN

-549 SSFDTSNVTNM
+549 SSFDTSNVTDM
-560 YGMFWGQ
+560 SYMFSGQ

-573 NLSSFNTQRVQNM
+573 NLSSFNTQRVQTMQN
-586 SYMFY
+586 MFY

-606 FSTEQLTNY
+606 FSTEQLTNCEG
-615 DDMFD
+615 MFD

-625 TIYVSNRFIITPYPP
+625 TIFVSNRFIITPYPVK
-640 YQNPFAET
+640 NLFAET

-657 TWTSQITFPLI
+657 TWTSQITFPYI

>member
-6 NTKKKILQSYTKRI
+6 NTKKKILQSYTKRV
-20 SNIILFLIVTVPI
+20 SNIILFLIITVPI

-39 ILVPEFTTYAAPTS
+39 IIVPELTTYATPTS
-53 GGSST
+53 GGSSN
-58 ISLSVTDPVVNFHF
+58 ISISVANPVVNFNF
-72 TSSENSSSAFKQA
+72 TPTENNSSVFKQA

-97 GVSIYASSIDENT
+97 GISIYASSIDENT
-110 SLKHSQSSISEEIAS
+110 SLKHFQSSVSEEIVS

-143 THTGPAGSWNA
+143 TYNGPAGSWNA
-154 IPKASAPTLIT
+154 IPKASTPALIT
-165 NSSSAGTGNVSI
+165 NSSSAGSGNVSI

-189 GAYSKKLIFTAITNY
+189 GTYSKKLIFTAIANR

-210 FLPGPQFNDIFKN
+210 FLPGPQFYQIFKN
-223 TGYIF
+223 PSYLF
-228 NQAEYFKKADSLP
+228 NQVEYFKKADSLP

-248 ASIPSSQ
+248 ASIPTSE
-255 RQIYLWISNDSK
+255 RQIYVWLSNDSK

-282 DASSMFRNIN
+282 DASDMFRDIN
-292 RGAVNMKEID
+292 GGAKKMKEID

-312 NMAKMFQADYN
+312 NMSKMFQADYN

-329 LGDIDTSNVENMSEM
+329 LGDIDTSNVENMSGM

-349 NYFPGR
+349 NYSIGQ
-355 EVEPLDLSRFNT
+355 EVETLNLSRFNT
-367 SKVKDMRN
+367 SKVKN
-375 MFAGTHSPVIDLT
+375 MSGMFMGTHSPVIDLT
-388 HLDTSNFENMRG
+388 HFDTSNVEDMSH
-400 MFSENYNVKKI
+400 MFRNNHTLKRV
-411 NLAGLNVKKVHTV
+411 NLAGLNVKKVRNV
-424 TNMFNNSI
+424 TNMFTSSSI
-432 YNQTALKEIDMS
+432 SETALKEINMS
-444 GWQLDLVTDLS
+444 GWQLDQVTDLGG
-455 ALFASLVKLES
+455 LFESLVKLES
-466 INLSNFSAKNAI
+466 INLSNFSAKNALSMR
-478 NMVRMFHN
+478 NTFFN
-486 CSSLKELN
+486 STSLKELD
-494 LSTFAIEKVVYMDAA
+494 LSTFTIEKVKNMEGT
-509 FRDLDSLER
+509 FRNLDSLER
-518 INLSGLNTSSV
+518 INLSGFNTSSV
-529 KSMSQMFMNDRTAN
+529 TSMFQMFMNDRTAN

-549 SSFDTSNVTNM
+549 SSFDTSNVTDM
-560 YGMFWGQ
+560 SYMFSGQ

-573 NLSSFNTQRVQNM
+573 NLSSFNTQRVQTMQN
-586 SYMFY
+586 MFY

-606 FSTEQLTNY
+606 FSTEQLTNCEG
-615 DDMFD
+615 MFD

-625 TIYVSNRFIITPYPP
+625 TIFVSNRFIITPYPVK
-640 YQNPFAET
+640 NLFAET

>member
-20 SNIILFLIVTVPI
+20 SNIILFLIITVPI

-39 ILVPEFTTYAAPTS
+39 IIVPELTTYATPTS

-97 GVSIYASSIDENT
+97 GISIYASSIDENT
-110 SLKHSQSSISEEIAS
+110 SLKHFQSSISEEIAS

-143 THTGPAGSWNA
+143 TYYGPAGSWNA
-154 IPKASAPTLIT
+154 IPKASTPALIT
-165 NSSSAGTGNVSI
+165 NSSSAGSGNVSI

-189 GAYSKKLIFTAITNY
+189 GTYSKKLIFTAIANR

-210 FLPGPQFNDIFKN
+210 FLPGPQFYQIFKN
-223 TGYIF
+223 PSYLF
-228 NQAEYFKKADSLP
+228 NQVEYFKKADSLP

-248 ASIPSSQ
+248 ASIPTSE
-255 RQIYLWISNDSK
+255 RQIYVWLSNDSK

-282 DASSMFRNIN
+282 DASEMFRDIN
-292 RGAVNMKEID
+292 GGAKKMKEID

-312 NMAKMFQADYN
+312 NMSKMFQADYN

-329 LGDIDTSNVENMSEM
+329 LGDIDTSNVENMSGM

-349 NYFPGR
+349 NYFIGQ
-355 EVEPLDLSRFNT
+355 EVETLNLSRFNT
-367 SKVKDMRN
+367 SKVKN
-375 MFAGTHSPVIDLT
+375 MSGMFMGTHSPVIDLT
-388 HLDTSNFENMRG
+388 HFDTSNVEDMSH
-400 MFSENYNVKKI
+400 MFRNNHTLKRV
-411 NLAGLNVKKVHTV
+411 NLAGLNVKKVRNV
-424 TNMFNNSI
+424 TNMFTSSSI
-432 YNQTALKEIDMS
+432 SETALKEINMS
-444 GWQLDLVTDLS
+444 GWQLDQVTDLGG
-455 ALFASLVKLES
+455 LFESLVKLES
-466 INLSNFSAKNAI
+466 INLSNFSAKNALSMR
-478 NMVRMFHN
+478 NTFFN
-486 CSSLKELN
+486 STSLKELD
-494 LSTFAIEKVVYMDAA
+494 LSTFTIEKVKNMEGT
-509 FRDLDSLER
+509 FRNLDSLER
-518 INLSGLNTSSV
+518 INLSGFNTSSV
-529 KSMSQMFMNDRTAN
+529 TSMFQMFMNDRTAN

-549 SSFDTSNVTNM
+549 SSFDTSNVTDM
-560 YGMFWGQ
+560 SYMFSGQ

-573 NLSSFNTQRVQNM
+573 NLSSFNTQRVQTMQN
-586 SYMFY
+586 MFY

-606 FSTEQLTNY
+606 FSTEQLNNCEG
-615 DDMFD
+615 MFD

-625 TIYVSNRFIITPYPP
+625 TIYVSNRFIITPYPVK
-640 YQNPFAET
+640 NLFAET

>member
-20 SNIILFLIVTVPI
+20 SNIILFLIITVPI

-39 ILVPEFTTYAAPTS
+39 IIVPELTTYATPTS

-97 GVSIYASSIDENT
+97 GISIYASSIDENT
-110 SLKHSQSSISEEIAS
+110 SLKHFQSSVSEEIAS

-143 THTGPAGSWNA
+143 TYNGPAGSWNA
-154 IPKASAPTLIT
+154 IPKASTPALIT
-165 NSSSAGTGNVSI
+165 NSSSAGSGNVSI

-189 GAYSKKLIFTAITNY
+189 GTYSKKLIFTAIANR

-210 FLPGPQFNDIFKN
+210 FLPGPQFYQIFKN
-223 TGYIF
+223 PSYLF
-228 NQAEYFKKADSLP
+228 NQVEYFKKADSLP

-248 ASIPSSQ
+248 ASIPTSE
-255 RQIYLWISNDSK
+255 RQIYVWLSNDSK

-282 DASSMFRNIN
+282 DASDMFRDIN
-292 RGAVNMKEID
+292 GGAKKMKEID

-312 NMAKMFQADYN
+312 NMSKMFQADYN

-329 LGDIDTSNVENMSEM
+329 LGDIDTNNVENMSGM

-349 NYFPGR
+349 NYSIGQ
-355 EVEPLDLSRFNT
+355 EVETLNLSRFNT
-367 SKVKDMRN
+367 SKVKN
-375 MFAGTHSPVIDLT
+375 MSGMFMGTHSPVIDLT
-388 HLDTSNFENMRG
+388 HFDTSNVEDMSH
-400 MFSENYNVKKI
+400 MFRNNHTLKRV
-411 NLAGLNVKKVHTV
+411 NLAGLNVKKVRNV
-424 TNMFNNSI
+424 TNMFTSSSI
-432 YNQTALKEIDMS
+432 SETALKEINMS
-444 GWQLDLVTDLS
+444 GWQLDQVTDLGG
-455 ALFASLVKLES
+455 LFESLVKLES
-466 INLSNFSAKNAI
+466 INLSNFSAKNALSMR
-478 NMVRMFHN
+478 NTFFN
-486 CSSLKELN
+486 STSLKELD
-494 LSTFAIEKVVYMDAA
+494 LSTFTIEKVKNMEGT
-509 FRDLDSLER
+509 FRNLDSLER
-518 INLSGLNTSSV
+518 INLSGFNTSSV
-529 KSMSQMFMNDRTAN
+529 TSMFQMFMNDRTAN

-549 SSFDTSNVTNM
+549 SSFDTSNVTDM
-560 YGMFWGQ
+560 SYMFSGQ

-573 NLSSFNTQRVQNM
+573 NLSSFNTQRVQTMQN
-586 SYMFY
+586 MFY

-606 FSTEQLTNY
+606 FSTEQLTNCEG
-615 DDMFD
+615 MFD

-625 TIYVSNRFIITPYPP
+625 TIFVSNRFIITPYPVK
-640 YQNPFAET
+640 NLFAET

-657 TWTSQITFPLI
+657 TWTSQITFPYI

>member
-6 NTKKKILQSYTKRI
+6 NINNKIPQSYTKRI
-20 SNIILFLIVTVPI
+20 SNIILFLIATASI
-33 VFCAFT
+33 VLCAFT

-58 ISLSVTDPVVNFHF
+58 ISLSVANPAVNFNF
-72 TSSENSSSAFKQA
+72 TPTENNSSVFKQA

-97 GVSIYASSIDENT
+97 GISIYASSIDENT

-130 SGVISSPKTWGYR
+130 SGVITSPKTWGYR
-143 THTGPAGSWNA
+143 TYTGSAGNWNA
-154 IPKASAPTLIT
+154 IPKASAPALIT
-165 NSSSAGTGNVSI
+165 NSSSAGSGNVSI

-189 GAYSKKLIFTAITNY
+189 GTYSKKLIFTAIANR

-210 FLPGPQFNDIFKN
+210 FLPGPQFYQIFKN
-223 TGYIF
+223 PSYLF
-228 NQAEYFKKADSLP
+228 NQVEYFKKADSLP

-248 ASIPSSQ
+248 ASIPTSE
-255 RQIYLWISNDSK
+255 RQIYVWLSNDSK

-282 DASSMFRNIN
+282 DASEMFRDIN
-292 RGAVNMKEID
+292 GGAKKMKEID

-312 NMAKMFQADYN
+312 NMSKMFQADYN

-329 LGDIDTSNVENMSEM
+329 LGDIDTSNVENMSGM

-349 NYFPGR
+349 NYSIGQ
-355 EVEPLDLSRFNT
+355 EVETLNLSRFNT
-367 SKVKDMRN
+367 SKVKN
-375 MFAGTHSPVIDLT
+375 MSGMFMGTHSPVIDLT
-388 HLDTSNFENMRG
+388 HFDTSNVEDMSH
-400 MFSENYNVKKI
+400 MFRNNHTLKRV
-411 NLAGLNVKKVHTV
+411 NLAGLNVKKVRNV
-424 TNMFNNSI
+424 TNMFTSSSI
-432 YNQTALKEIDMS
+432 SETALKEINMS
-444 GWQLDLVTDLS
+444 GWQLDQVTDLGG
-455 ALFASLVKLES
+455 LFESLVKLES
-466 INLSNFSAKNAI
+466 INLSNFSAKNALSMR
-478 NMVRMFHN
+478 NTFFN
-486 CSSLKELN
+486 STSLKELD
-494 LSTFAIEKVVYMDAA
+494 LSTFTIEKVKNMEGT
-509 FRDLDSLER
+509 FRNLDSLER
-518 INLSGLNTSSV
+518 INLSGFNTSSV
-529 KSMSQMFMNDRTAN
+529 TSMFQMFMNDRTAN

-549 SSFDTSNVTNM
+549 SSFDTSNVTDM
-560 YGMFWGQ
+560 SSMFWGQ

-573 NLSSFNTQRVQNM
+573 NLSSFNTQRVQTMQN
-586 SYMFY
+586 MFY

-606 FSTEQLTNY
+606 FSTEQLNNCEG
-615 DDMFD
+615 MFD

-625 TIYVSNRFIITPYPP
+625 TIYVSNRFIITPYPVK
-640 YQNPFAET
+640 NLFAET

-657 TWTSQITFPLI
+657 TWTSQITFPYI

>member
-1 MLNKT
+1 M
-6 NTKKKILQSYTKRI
+6 
-20 SNIILFLIVTVPI
+20 PI

-39 ILVPEFTTYAAPTS
+39 IIVPELTTYATPTS

-72 TSSENSSSAFKQA
+72 TSSENSSSVFKQA

-143 THTGPAGSWNA
+143 TYNGPAGSWNA
-154 IPKASAPTLIT
+154 IPKASTPALIT
-165 NSSSAGTGNVSI
+165 NSSSAGSGNVSI

-189 GAYSKKLIFTAITNY
+189 GTYSKKLIFTAIANR

-210 FLPGPQFNDIFKN
+210 FLPGPQFYQIFKN
-223 TGYIF
+223 PSYLF
-228 NQAEYFKKADSLP
+228 NQVEYFKKADSLP

-248 ASIPSSQ
+248 ASIPTSE
-255 RQIYLWISNDSK
+255 RQIYVWLSNDSK

-282 DASSMFRNIN
+282 DASEMFRDIN
-292 RGAVNMKEID
+292 GGAKKMKEID

-312 NMAKMFQADYN
+312 NMSKMFQADYN

-329 LGDIDTSNVENMSEM
+329 LGDIDTSNVENMSGM

-349 NYFPGR
+349 NYSIGQ
-355 EVEPLDLSRFNT
+355 EVETLNLSRFNT
-367 SKVKDMRN
+367 SKVKN
-375 MFAGTHSPVIDLT
+375 MSGMFMGTHSPVIDLT
-388 HLDTSNFENMRG
+388 HFDTSNVEDMSH
-400 MFSENYNVKKI
+400 MFRNNHTLKRV
-411 NLAGLNVKKVHTV
+411 NLAGLNVKKVRNV
-424 TNMFNNSI
+424 TNMFTSSSI
-432 YNQTALKEIDMS
+432 SETALKEINMS
-444 GWQLDLVTDLS
+444 GWQLDQVTDLGG
-455 ALFASLVKLES
+455 LFESLVKLES
-466 INLSNFSAKNAI
+466 INLSNFSAKNALSMR
-478 NMVRMFHN
+478 NTFFN
-486 CSSLKELN
+486 STSLKELD
-494 LSTFAIEKVVYMDAA
+494 LSTFTIEKVKNMEGT
-509 FRDLDSLER
+509 FRNLDSLER
-518 INLSGLNTSSV
+518 INLSGFNTSSV
-529 KSMSQMFMNDRTAN
+529 TSMFQMFMNDRTAN

-549 SSFDTSNVTNM
+549 SSFDTSNVTDM
-560 YGMFWGQ
+560 SYMFSGQ

-573 NLSSFNTQRVQNM
+573 NLSSFNTQRVQTMQN
-586 SYMFY
+586 MFY

-606 FSTEQLTNY
+606 FSTEQLTNCEG
-615 DDMFD
+615 MFD

-625 TIYVSNRFIITPYPP
+625 TIFVSNRFIITPYPVK
-640 YQNPFAET
+640 NLFAET

-657 TWTSQITFPLI
+657 TWTSQITFPYI

>member
-6 NTKKKILQSYTKRI
+6 NTKKKILQSYTKRV
-20 SNIILFLIVTVPI
+20 SNIILFLIITVPI

-39 ILVPEFTTYAAPTS
+39 IIVPELTTYATPTS
-53 GGSST
+53 GGSSN
-58 ISLSVTDPVVNFHF
+58 ISISVASPVVNFNF
-72 TSSENSSSAFKQA
+72 TPTENNSSVFKQA

-97 GVSIYASSIDENT
+97 GISIYASSIDENT
-110 SLKHSQSSISEEIAS
+110 SLKHFQSSVSEEIVS

-143 THTGPAGSWNA
+143 TYNGPAGSWNA
-154 IPKASAPTLIT
+154 IPKASTPALIT
-165 NSSSAGTGNVSI
+165 NSSSAGSGNVSI

-189 GAYSKKLIFTAITNY
+189 GTYSKKLIFTAIANR

-210 FLPGPQFNDIFKN
+210 FLPGPQFYQIFKN
-223 TGYIF
+223 PSYLF
-228 NQAEYFKKADSLP
+228 NQVEYFKKADSLP

-248 ASIPSSQ
+248 ASIPTSE
-255 RQIYLWISNDSK
+255 RQIYVWLSNDSK

-282 DASSMFRNIN
+282 DASDMFRDIN
-292 RGAVNMKEID
+292 GGAKKMKEID

-312 NMAKMFQADYN
+312 NMSKMFQADYN

-329 LGDIDTSNVENMSEM
+329 LGDIDTSNVENMSGM

-349 NYFPGR
+349 NYSIGQ
-355 EVEPLDLSRFNT
+355 EVETLNLSRFNT
-367 SKVKDMRN
+367 SKVKN
-375 MFAGTHSPVIDLT
+375 MSGMFMGTHSPVIDLT
-388 HLDTSNFENMRG
+388 HFDTSNVEDMSH
-400 MFSENYNVKKI
+400 MFRNNHTLKRV
-411 NLAGLNVKKVHTV
+411 NLAGLNVKKVRNV
-424 TNMFNNSI
+424 TNMFTSSSI
-432 YNQTALKEIDMS
+432 SETALKEINMS
-444 GWQLDLVTDLS
+444 GWQLDQVTDLGG
-455 ALFASLVKLES
+455 LFESLVKLES
-466 INLSNFSAKNAI
+466 INLSNFSAKNALSMR
-478 NMVRMFHN
+478 NTFFN
-486 CSSLKELN
+486 STSLKELD
-494 LSTFAIEKVVYMDAA
+494 LSTFTIEKVKNMEGT
-509 FRDLDSLER
+509 FRNLDSLER
-518 INLSGLNTSSV
+518 INLSGFNTSSV
-529 KSMSQMFMNDRTAN
+529 TSMFQMFMNDRTAN

-549 SSFDTSNVTNM
+549 SSFDTSNVTDM
-560 YGMFWGQ
+560 SYMFSGQ

-573 NLSSFNTQRVQNM
+573 NLSSFNTQRVQTMQN
-586 SYMFY
+586 MFY

-606 FSTEQLTNY
+606 FSTEQLTNCEG
-615 DDMFD
+615 MFD

-625 TIYVSNRFIITPYPP
+625 TIFVSNRFIITPYPVK
-640 YQNPFAET
+640 NLFAET

-657 TWTSQITFPLI
+657 TWTSQITFPYI